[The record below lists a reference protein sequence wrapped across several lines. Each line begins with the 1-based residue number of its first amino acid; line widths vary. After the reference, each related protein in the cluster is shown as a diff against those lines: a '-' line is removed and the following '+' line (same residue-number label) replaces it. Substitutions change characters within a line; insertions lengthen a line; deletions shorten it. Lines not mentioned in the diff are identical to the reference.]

1 MEKTVYA
8 YGWIFMKRDAT
19 GKFVSNWNS
28 ETKQR
33 VSVSL
38 TNTAWRSLDKEAYR
52 RGISRSEV
60 IERFARTLEGE
71 QLFCTQETEG
81 KVATILESIT
91 DAFVAFDRDW
101 RYTYVNRAAAKILH
115 KTPEELLG
123 KHVWNE
129 VFPELVGGI
138 AYRELHRAVAQQVP
152 VSWEE
157 FGEPIECWLEANAYP
172 SPTGVAVYFRDVT
185 DRKQAE
191 AERERLLH
199 QLEIER
205 ARLEAV
211 LRQMPAGV
219 MIADA
224 ASGKLVLA
232 NEQTKQIIGYGYEQ
246 LLELEEYPPIIPSE
260 IFRLDGQ
267 LYAPHEYPLVRSLK
281 TGEVVTN
288 EEIEIH
294 RNDGSR
300 IFINVNSAPILDN
313 QGQIVAA
320 VAIFQDVSERK
331 RVEQALRESESQL
344 RGLFDANLIGIII
357 GDFQGNILEVN
368 EAWLATLGY
377 TREEVLSGEV
387 NFLEITPP
395 EFRHLDEQA
404 MAQMKQVG
412 RHAPFEKEYI
422 RKDGTRVP
430 VLVGTAYLG
439 EPDDLGLGFVID
451 LTERKRLE
459 LELWQREQQFKMLAE
474 NAPDIITRIDAEFRH
489 LYVSPS
495 VERATGIPSEQFVG
509 KTNAELGIAEDIYR
523 VWHDSWRQ
531 VFATGSEQTIEFK
544 FPTSYGIRWYQSRIV
559 PEFAPDG
566 SVETVLGITRDV
578 TDYKQVEQALRDSEE
593 RLRLAVAAAQMFVW
607 DMDLQTNQIV
617 CSTNALD
624 VWGVYKGTGE
634 EFFALIHPDDRQRMM
649 QAAQGAIPGEQSYV
663 QEYRVISPDG
673 VVRWLN
679 SQGRV
684 YLDDTGRGVRM
695 IGVSVDITPRKQIEA
710 ERDRLLKREQTAR
723 RSAETER
730 KRLHDI
736 LMQLP
741 AMIGIVKGADLIYEF
756 ANPTYLQV
764 AGRTSDIIG
773 KSMRELFP
781 ELEGQIY
788 FEALDRVYRTGEPFI
803 GNESPAYWDRNGD
816 GVLEDGFFNYIFA
829 PWRDA
834 EGTIQ
839 GVLIYNMEVT
849 AQVQARQQIESL
861 LAELQEKERQQQFL
875 IELNDAIRAIQDSKE
890 IMWRVVSSAGE
901 HFNVT
906 RCTYG
911 EIDSTQEYVIVDR
924 DYCNGVISIVGRHQ
938 MDSFGPELIAEL
950 KQGKTIVV
958 DDVDRDPRTA
968 GSGTATFD
976 AIQTKSLLCVPLVK
990 EGRFVAL
997 LVLHHVSVRHW
1008 TEEDVVLMERIAQKT
1023 WLAVERSRAEEKL
1036 RESEAHLQ
1044 LAVKIGRMG
1053 TWDWDMQTGAL
1064 LWSEGHFTIL
1074 GLQPNECEPGYEVW
1088 ASRVHPNDLAE
1099 VEAKL
1104 QRAIAQ
1110 KKEYHHEYR
1119 LYRSDGSI
1127 HWVEA
1132 RGQFT
1137 YDSQGNAKHSI
1148 GVVID
1153 ITQRKQAEEAL
1164 RQALQKLNFHV
1175 ENSPM
1180 AVVEW
1185 DREFQIIR
1193 WSAGAERILG
1203 WKAEEIMGKS
1213 LTQIPFVFEE
1223 DLETVAE
1230 VCQRLV
1236 YGEEPHIFSYNR
1248 NYTKD
1253 RNLVHCEW
1261 YNSSLRDESGRMVS
1275 VLSLVL
1281 DVTER
1286 KYAEQEREQLLERE
1300 RISRSQAEAAQRQL
1314 ATIFDTSPVGLA
1326 LLDAE
1331 QRFIAI
1337 NEALAEINGLTREQH
1352 LGYSIPDL
1360 FGQSDPKLVELFH
1373 QIYTTGNP
1381 FISPNFAVNVPGR
1394 SDRRP
1399 GYYNV
1404 YYLPNLNSNNQV
1416 EGVLV
1421 YVVDVTERVILELA
1435 QHFLSEASAVLASS
1449 LDYQTTLERVAQLTV
1464 PELADWCTV
1473 HMIEEDGSIEQIAVA
1488 HIDPAK
1494 LQWAYEIR
1502 DKYPLNPDD
1511 PRGAAFT
1518 LRTGQPDLLADIP
1531 DELLVQAA
1539 RDSEHL
1545 EMLRQVGF
1553 SSVMT
1558 VPLRT
1563 QARILGAI
1571 SFISAESGRR
1581 YTSADLQLAEELA
1594 RRASLAIDNAQL
1606 YRLAQRDR
1614 EKAEAANRIKDEFL
1628 AVLSHELR
1636 SPLNPILGWTKLL
1649 RTGRLDGTKTQQALE
1664 TIERNAKLQAQL
1676 IEDLLDV
1683 SRILQ
1688 GKMTLNVAPVHLA
1701 AMIEAARET
1710 VRLAAEAKH
1719 IQIQTTF
1726 NPISGTVSGDT
1737 NRLQQVVWNL
1747 LSNAVKFTPTGGR
1760 VEVQL
1765 EQVGMY
1771 AQIQVKDTG
1780 KGIKRD
1786 FLPHVFD
1793 YFRQEDGTIT
1803 RQFGG
1808 LGLGLAIVR
1817 HFTELH
1823 GGTVQADSLGQNLGA
1838 TFTIRLPL
1846 NIVEPEPSSDDRHP
1860 ESATDLAGVRVLVVD
1875 DDADMR
1881 ELAAFTLMQSGAQVA
1896 TAASGVQA
1904 LALLNKSVP
1913 DLLLCDIGMPDM
1925 DGYALIRQIRK
1936 WSPEQGGTIPA
1947 IALTAYAGEINQ
1959 QQALAAGFQIHISKP
1974 VEPEELV
1981 KAIARLLRH

>member
-1 MEKTVYA
+1 MYV
-8 YGWIFMKRDAT
+8 YGWLFMKRDGT

-33 VSVSL
+33 VSLSL
-38 TNTAWRSLDKEAYR
+38 TDTAWRSLDREAHK

-60 IERFARTLEGE
+60 IERFARTLESE
-71 QLFCTQETEG
+71 QLLAAQETEG

-91 DAFVAFDRDW
+91 DAFVAFDCDW
-101 RYTYVNRAAAKILH
+101 RYTYVNRAAAQILH

-157 FGEPIECWLEANAYP
+157 FGEPIQCWIEANAYP
-172 SPTGVAVYFRDVT
+172 STAGVAIYFRDVS

-199 QLEIER
+199 ELEIER
-205 ARLEAV
+205 ARFEAV

-224 ASGKLVLA
+224 ASGKLALA
-232 NEQTKQIIGYGYEQ
+232 NEQTKQIVGYGYEQ
-246 LLELEEYPPIIPSE
+246 LLELEEYAPLIPCE
-260 IFRLDGQ
+260 IFRLNGQ

-288 EEIEIH
+288 EQIEIH
-294 RNDGSR
+294 RDDGSR
-300 IFINVNSAPILDN
+300 VFINVNSAPILDN
-313 QGQIVAA
+313 QGQIIAA
-320 VAIFQDVSERK
+320 VVIFK
-331 RVEQALRESESQL
+331 
-344 RGLFDANLIGIII
+344 
-357 GDFQGNILEVN
+357 
-368 EAWLATLGY
+368 
-377 TREEVLSGEV
+377 
-387 NFLEITPP
+387 
-395 EFRHLDEQA
+395 
-404 MAQMKQVG
+404 
-412 RHAPFEKEYI
+412 
-422 RKDGTRVP
+422 
-430 VLVGTAYLG
+430 
-439 EPDDLGLGFVID
+439 
-451 LTERKRLE
+451 
-459 LELWQREQQFKMLAE
+459 
-474 NAPDIITRIDAEFRH
+474 
-489 LYVSPS
+489 
-495 VERATGIPSEQFVG
+495 
-509 KTNAELGIAEDIYR
+509 
-523 VWHDSWRQ
+523 
-531 VFATGSEQTIEFK
+531 
-544 FPTSYGIRWYQSRIV
+544 
-559 PEFAPDG
+559 
-566 SVETVLGITRDV
+566 DV
-578 TDYKQVEQALRDSEE
+578 TDYKQVEQAFRESDE
-593 RLRLAVAAAQMFVW
+593 RLQLALTAAQTVVW
-607 DMDLQTNQIV
+607 DMDLQSNRVV
-617 CSTNALD
+617 CSANALD
-624 VWGVYKGTGE
+624 VWGLYEGTGE
-634 EFFALIHPDDRQRMM
+634 EFVALIHPDDRQQVI
-649 QAAQGAIPGEQSYV
+649 QATAGAMAGEQPYTP
-663 QEYRVISPDG
+663 EYRVICPDG

-679 SQGRV
+679 SQGQV
-684 YLDDTGRGVRM
+684 YRDETGRGVRM
-695 IGVSVDITPRKQIEA
+695 IGVSVDITQRKQMEA
-710 ERDRLLKREQTAR
+710 ERDRLLKREQSAR
-723 RSAETER
+723 LEAETER
-730 KRLHDI
+730 QRLHDI

-741 AMIGIVKGADLIYEF
+741 AMIGIVKGSDLIYEF

-773 KSMRELFP
+773 KSMRDVFP
-781 ELEGQIY
+781 ELKGQIY
-788 FEALDRVYRTGEPFI
+788 FQALDRVYRTGELFI
-803 GNESPAYWDRNGD
+803 GNESPAYWDRNSD
-816 GVLEDGFFNYIFA
+816 GVLQQGFFNCIFA

-834 EGTIQ
+834 EGIIQ
-839 GVLIYNMEVT
+839 GVLIYNIDVT
-849 AQVQARQQIESL
+849 AEVQARQQIESL

-890 IMWRVVSSAGE
+890 IMWRVVHSAGE

-924 DYCNGVISIVGRHQ
+924 DYCNGVISIVGSHH
-938 MDSFGPELIAEL
+938 MDSFGRELIAEL

-968 GSGTATFD
+968 GVGAAAFD
-976 AIQTKSLLCVPLVK
+976 AIQTKSLVCVPLVK

-997 LVLHHVSVRHW
+997 LVLHHVAPRRW
-1008 TEEDVVLMERIAQKT
+1008 TEEDVVQMERIAQKT
-1023 WLAVERSRAEEKL
+1023 WLAVERSRAEEQL

-1044 LAVKIGRMG
+1044 LALKVGRMG
-1053 TWDWDMQTGAL
+1053 TWDWDIQTDAL
-1064 LWSEGHFTIL
+1064 LWSEGHFTVL
-1074 GLQPNECEPGYEVW
+1074 GLQPNECEPSHEVW
-1088 ASRVHPNDLAE
+1088 ASRVHPDDLAE
-1099 VEAKL
+1099 AEAKF
-1104 QRAIAQ
+1104 QQAIAQ

-1119 LYRSDGSI
+1119 LRWSDGSV

-1132 RGQFT
+1132 RGKFT
-1137 YDSQGNAKHSI
+1137 YDVQGNPKHSI
-1148 GVVID
+1148 GVVIN
-1153 ITQRKQAEEAL
+1153 ITERKQAEEAL

-1185 DREFQIIR
+1185 DRDFRVIR
-1193 WSAGAERILG
+1193 WSVGAERILG
-1203 WKAEEIMGKS
+1203 WKAEEILGKS
-1213 LTQIPFVFEE
+1213 LTEIPFVFEE
-1223 DLETVAE
+1223 DLEPVAE

-1253 RNLVHCEW
+1253 RNIVHCEW
-1261 YNSSLRDESGRMVS
+1261 YNSSLRDESGRMIS

-1286 KYAEQEREQLLERE
+1286 KQAEQEREQLLERE
-1300 RISRSQAEAAQRQL
+1300 RLARSQTEAAQRQL
-1314 ATIFDTSPVGLA
+1314 ETIFETSPIGLA
-1326 LLDAE
+1326 LLDE
-1331 QRFIAI
+1331 KQRFIAI
-1337 NEALAEINGLTREQH
+1337 NEALAEINGLSREQH
-1352 LGYSIPDL
+1352 LGHSIPEL
-1360 FGQSDPKLVELFH
+1360 FGQFDPKLVEVFH

-1394 SDRRP
+1394 GDRRP

-1404 YYLPNLNSNNQV
+1404 YYLPTVNSNGQV

-1421 YVVDVTERVILELA
+1421 YVVDVTERVRLELA

-1473 HMIEEDGSIEQIAVA
+1473 HMIEENGAIAQIAVA
-1488 HIDPAK
+1488 HINPAK
-1494 LQWAYEIR
+1494 LEWAYQIR
-1502 DKYPLNPDD
+1502 DKYPINPDD
-1511 PRGAAFT
+1511 PRGAALT
-1518 LRTGQPDLLADIP
+1518 LRTGQPDLVPDIP

-1539 RDSEHL
+1539 RDAEHL
-1545 EMLRQVGF
+1545 EILRQVGF
-1553 SSVMT
+1553 KSVMT

-1563 QARILGAI
+1563 QARILGVI
-1571 SFISAESGRR
+1571 SFIAAESERQ
-1581 YTSADLQLAEELA
+1581 YTPADLQLAEELA

-1606 YRLAQRDR
+1606 YRAAQRDR
-1614 EKAEAANRIKDEFL
+1614 AKAETANRIKDEFL

-1649 RTGRLDGTKTQQALE
+1649 RTGRLDATKTQQALE

-1688 GKMTLNVAPVHLA
+1688 GKMTLNVAPVNLA
-1701 AMIEAARET
+1701 GTIEAALET

-1719 IQIQTTF
+1719 IQIQTIF
-1726 NPISGTVSGDT
+1726 NPVSGTVLGDT

-1747 LSNAVKFTPTGGR
+1747 LSNAVKFTPSGGR
-1760 VEVQL
+1760 IEVRL
-1765 EQVGMY
+1765 EQVGTY

-1780 KGIKRD
+1780 KGISRD
-1786 FLPHVFD
+1786 FLPYVFD
-1793 YFRQEDGTIT
+1793 YFRQEDGTTT

-1846 NIVEPEPSSDDRHP
+1846 NLVEPEPSSDRRHS

-1881 ELAAFTLMQSGAQVA
+1881 ELAAFTLTQSGAEVT

-1904 LALLNKSVP
+1904 LTHLNQSVP
-1913 DLLLCDIGMPDM
+1913 DLLLCDIGMPEM

-1936 WSPEQGGTIPA
+1936 WSPQQGGTIPA

-1959 QQALAAGFQIHISKP
+1959 QQALAAGFGMHISKP

-1981 KAIARLLRH
+1981 KAIARLLRR

>member
-1 MEKTVYA
+1 
-8 YGWIFMKRDAT
+8 MKRDAT
-19 GKFVSNWNS
+19 GKFLSNWNS
-28 ETKQR
+28 ETKER

-38 TNTAWRSLDKEAYR
+38 TNTAWRSLDKEAHR

-71 QLFCTQETEG
+71 QLFPAQETEG

-101 RYTYVNRAAAKILH
+101 RYTYVNGAAAQILH
-115 KTPEELLG
+115 KTPEYLLG

-129 VFPELVGGI
+129 VFPELVGAI
-138 AYRELHRAVAQQVP
+138 PYRELHRAMTEQVP

-157 FGEPIECWLEANAYP
+157 FGESVQRWIEAKAYP
-172 SPTGVAVYFRDVT
+172 STAGVAVYFRDIT
-185 DRKQAE
+185 ERKQAE

-199 QLEIER
+199 ELEIER
-205 ARLEAV
+205 ARFEAV

-219 MIADA
+219 IIADA

-232 NEQTKQIIGYGYEQ
+232 NEQTKQVVGYDYEQ
-246 LLELEEYPPIIPSE
+246 SLEIEEYAPIAPFEAFFGS
-260 IFRLDGQ
+260 DGQ
-267 LYAPHEYPLVRSLK
+267 LYAPHEYPLARSLK

-288 EEIEIH
+288 EEMEIH
-294 RNDGSR
+294 RDDGSR
-300 IFINVNSAPILDN
+300 VFININSAPILDS
-313 QGQIVAA
+313 QGEIVAA
-320 VAIFQDVSERK
+320 VVIFQ
-331 RVEQALRESESQL
+331 
-344 RGLFDANLIGIII
+344 
-357 GDFQGNILEVN
+357 
-368 EAWLATLGY
+368 
-377 TREEVLSGEV
+377 
-387 NFLEITPP
+387 
-395 EFRHLDEQA
+395 
-404 MAQMKQVG
+404 
-412 RHAPFEKEYI
+412 
-422 RKDGTRVP
+422 
-430 VLVGTAYLG
+430 
-439 EPDDLGLGFVID
+439 
-451 LTERKRLE
+451 
-459 LELWQREQQFKMLAE
+459 
-474 NAPDIITRIDAEFRH
+474 
-489 LYVSPS
+489 
-495 VERATGIPSEQFVG
+495 
-509 KTNAELGIAEDIYR
+509 
-523 VWHDSWRQ
+523 
-531 VFATGSEQTIEFK
+531 
-544 FPTSYGIRWYQSRIV
+544 
-559 PEFAPDG
+559 
-566 SVETVLGITRDV
+566 DV
-578 TDYKQVEQALRDSEE
+578 TDYKQVEQALRESEE
-593 RLRLAVAAAQMFVW
+593 RLRLALTAAQMVVW
-607 DMDLQTNQIV
+607 DMDLPTNQVV
-617 CSTNALD
+617 CSANALD
-624 VWGVYKGTGE
+624 VWGFHEGTGE
-634 EFFALIHPDDRQRMM
+634 EFVALIHPDDRQQVL
-649 QAAQGAIPGEQSYV
+649 QATVGAMAGEQPYAP
-663 QEYRVISPDG
+663 EYRVICPDG

-679 SQGRV
+679 SQGQV
-684 YLDDTGRGVRM
+684 YRDETGQGVRM
-695 IGVSVDITPRKQIEA
+695 IGVSVDITERKQIEA

-723 RSAETER
+723 LEAESER
-730 KRLHDI
+730 KRLYEI

-741 AMIGIVKGADLIYEF
+741 AMIGILKSPDLVYEF
-756 ANPTYLQV
+756 ANPSYLQGT
-764 AGRTSDIIG
+764 GRTPNIIG
-773 KSMRELFP
+773 QPMRQVFP
-781 ELEGQIY
+781 EVEGQIY
-788 FEALDRVYRTGEPFI
+788 FDVLEQVYRTGETFI
-803 GNESPAYWDRNGD
+803 REESPTFLDRNGD
-816 GVLEDGFFNYIFA
+816 GVLEEAFFNCIFPA
-829 PWRDA
+829 WRDA

-839 GVLIYNMEVT
+839 GVLIYNMDVT
-849 AQVQARQQIESL
+849 AQVRARQQIEAL
-861 LAELQEKERQQQFL
+861 LAELQHKERQQQFL
-875 IELNDAIRAIQDSKE
+875 IELNDAIRAIQDSKD

-911 EIDSTQEYVIVDR
+911 EIDSTQEYLIVDR
-924 DYCNGVISIVGRHQ
+924 DYCNGVISIVGRHHL
-938 MDSFGPELIAEL
+938 DSFGPELIAEL

-968 GSGTATFD
+968 GSGAATFD

-990 EGRFVAL
+990 DGKFVAL
-997 LVLHHVSVRHW
+997 LVLHHVSGRHW
-1008 TEEDVVLMERIAQKT
+1008 TEENVVLMERIAEKT
-1023 WLAVERSRAEEKL
+1023 WLAVERSRAEEEL

-1044 LAVKIGRMG
+1044 LALKVGRMG
-1053 TWDWDMQTGAL
+1053 TWDWDMQTKARH
-1064 LWSEGHFTIL
+1064 WSEGHFMVL
-1074 GLQPNECEPGYEVW
+1074 GLQPNECEPCYEVW
-1088 ASRVHPNDLAE
+1088 ASRVHPDDLAE
-1099 VEAKL
+1099 ADVKL
-1104 QRAIAQ
+1104 QLAIAE
-1110 KKEYHHEYR
+1110 KKEYHHEHR
-1119 LYRSDGSI
+1119 LRWPDGSI

-1137 YDSQGNAKHSI
+1137 YDSQGNPKHSI

-1185 DREFQIIR
+1185 NRDFQVIR
-1193 WSAGAERILG
+1193 WSASAERILG
-1203 WKAEEIMGKS
+1203 WKAEEILGKS
-1213 LTQIPFVFEE
+1213 LTEIPFVFEE
-1223 DLETVAE
+1223 DLESVTE

-1236 YGEEPHIFSYNR
+1236 YGEEAHIFSYNR

-1253 RNLVHCEW
+1253 RNIVHCEW
-1261 YNSSLRDESGRMVS
+1261 YNSSLRDESGRMIS

-1314 ATIFDTSPVGLA
+1314 ANIFDTSPIGLG
-1326 LLDAE
+1326 LLDE
-1331 QRFIAI
+1331 KQRFISI
-1337 NEALAEINGLTREQH
+1337 NEALAEINGLTHEQH
-1352 LGYSIPDL
+1352 LGHSISEL
-1360 FGQSDPKLVELFH
+1360 FGQFDPHVVEVFH

-1381 FISPNFAVNVPGR
+1381 FTSPNFAVNVPGR

-1404 YYLPNLNSNNQV
+1404 YYLPTVNSNDQV

-1421 YVVDVTERVILELA
+1421 YVVDVTERVRLELA
-1435 QHFLSEASAVLASS
+1435 QRFLSEASTVLASS

-1494 LQWAYEIR
+1494 LEWAYQMR
-1502 DKYPLNPDD
+1502 DKYPMNPDD
-1511 PRGAAFT
+1511 PRGAALT
-1518 LRTGQPDLLADIP
+1518 LRTGQSDLLPEIP

-1539 RDSEHL
+1539 RDSKHL
-1545 EMLRQVGF
+1545 EILRQVGF
-1553 SSVMT
+1553 KSVMT

-1614 EKAEAANRIKDEFL
+1614 AKAEAANRIKDEFL

-1649 RTGRLDGTKTQQALE
+1649 RTGRLDTTKTQQALE

-1688 GKMTLNVAPVHLA
+1688 GKMTLNVAPVNLA

-1719 IQIQTTF
+1719 IPIQTTF
-1726 NPISGTVSGDT
+1726 NPISGTVSGDS

-1760 VEVQL
+1760 IDVQL

-1780 KGIKRD
+1780 KGIKRE

-1808 LGLGLAIVR
+1808 LGLGLALVR

-1860 ESATDLAGVRVLVVD
+1860 ESAADLAGIQVLVVD

-1896 TAASGVQA
+1896 TAASGAQA
-1904 LALLNKSVP
+1904 LTLLNQSLP
-1913 DLLLCDIGMPDM
+1913 DLLLCDIGMPEM

-1936 WSPEQGGTIPA
+1936 WSPQQGGTIPA

-1959 QQALAAGFQIHISKP
+1959 QQALAAGFQIHIPKP

>member
-1 MEKTVYA
+1 
-8 YGWIFMKRDAT
+8 MKRDAT
-19 GKFVSNWNS
+19 GKFVSNWKS

-38 TNTAWRSLDKEAYR
+38 TNTAWRSLGKEAHR

-60 IERFARTLEGE
+60 IENFARTLECE
-71 QLFCTQETEG
+71 HLFPAQETER

-101 RYTYVNRAAAKILH
+101 RYTYVNQAAAKILH

-138 AYRELHRAVAQQVP
+138 AYRELNRAVMEQVP

-157 FGEPIECWLEANAYP
+157 FGEPVQRWLEANAYP
-172 SPTGVAVYFRDVT
+172 SAEGVAVYFRDVT
-185 DRKQAE
+185 
-191 AERERLLH
+191 
-199 QLEIER
+199 
-205 ARLEAV
+205 
-211 LRQMPAGV
+211 
-219 MIADA
+219 
-224 ASGKLVLA
+224 
-232 NEQTKQIIGYGYEQ
+232 
-246 LLELEEYPPIIPSE
+246 
-260 IFRLDGQ
+260 
-267 LYAPHEYPLVRSLK
+267 
-281 TGEVVTN
+281 
-288 EEIEIH
+288 
-294 RNDGSR
+294 
-300 IFINVNSAPILDN
+300 
-313 QGQIVAA
+313 
-320 VAIFQDVSERK
+320 
-331 RVEQALRESESQL
+331 
-344 RGLFDANLIGIII
+344 
-357 GDFQGNILEVN
+357 
-368 EAWLATLGY
+368 
-377 TREEVLSGEV
+377 
-387 NFLEITPP
+387 
-395 EFRHLDEQA
+395 
-404 MAQMKQVG
+404 
-412 RHAPFEKEYI
+412 
-422 RKDGTRVP
+422 
-430 VLVGTAYLG
+430 
-439 EPDDLGLGFVID
+439 
-451 LTERKRLE
+451 ERKRLE
-459 LELWQREQQFKMLAE
+459 LELQQREQQFKMLAE

-495 VERATGIPSEQFVG
+495 VELATGIPSEQFLG
-509 KTNAELGIAEDIYR
+509 KTNAELGIPEDIYR

-578 TDYKQVEQALRDSEE
+578 TDYKQVEQALRESEE
-593 RLRLAVAAAQMFVW
+593 RLQLAVAAAQMFVW
-607 DMDLQTNQIV
+607 DMDLQTNQIL

-624 VWGVYKGTGE
+624 VWGVHKGTGE

-649 QAAQGAIPGEQSYV
+649 QATQGAIAGEQSYV

-679 SQGRV
+679 SQGQV
-684 YLDDTGRGVRM
+684 DLDETGRGVRM
-695 IGVSVDITPRKQIEA
+695 IGVSVDITERKQMEA

-723 RSAETER
+723 LEAETER
-730 KRLHDI
+730 KRLYEI

-741 AMIGIVKGADLIYEF
+741 AMIGILKGPDLVYEF

-764 AGRTSDIIG
+764 AGRSSDMIG
-773 KSMRELFP
+773 KSMRDVFP
-781 ELEGQIY
+781 ELKGQIY
-788 FEALDRVYRTGEPFI
+788 FDAFDRVYRTGEPFI
-803 GNESPAYWDRNGD
+803 GNESVAYWDRNSN
-816 GVLEDGFFNYIFA
+816 GVLEEGFFNCIFA
-829 PWRDA
+829 PWRDT
-834 EGTIQ
+834 EETIQ
-839 GVLIYNMEVT
+839 GVLVYNIEVT
-849 AQVQARQQIESL
+849 AQVRARQQIEKL
-861 LAELQEKERQQQFL
+861 LEELQEKERQQQFL
-875 IELNDAIRAIQDSKE
+875 IELNDAIRAIPDSKE
-890 IMWRVVSSAGE
+890 IMWQVVCGTGE
-901 HFNVT
+901 HFSVT
-906 RCTYG
+906 RCSYG
-911 EIDSTQEYVIVDR
+911 EIDSTQEYVRVDR
-924 DYCNGVISIVGRHQ
+924 DYCNGVISIVGSHH
-938 MDSFGPELIAEL
+938 MDSFGSELIAEL

-958 DDVDRDPRTA
+958 DDVHADPRTA
-968 GSGTATFD
+968 GAGAATFD

-997 LVLHHVSVRHW
+997 LVLHHVSVRRW
-1008 TEEDVVLMERIAQKT
+1008 TKEEVALMERIAEKT
-1023 WLAVERSRAEEKL
+1023 WLAVERSRAEAEL

-1044 LAVKIGRMG
+1044 LALKVGRMG
-1053 TWDWDMQTGAL
+1053 TWEWDIQTDSL
-1064 LWSEGHFTIL
+1064 LWSEGHFTVL

-1088 ASRVHPNDLAE
+1088 ASRVHPDDLAE
-1099 VEAKL
+1099 ADAKFE
-1104 QRAIAQ
+1104 QAIAE

-1119 LYRSDGSI
+1119 LRWSDGSL

-1132 RGQFT
+1132 RGKFT
-1137 YDSQGNAKHSI
+1137 YDVQGNPKHSI

-1153 ITQRKQAEEAL
+1153 ITERKQAEEAL

-1185 DREFQIIR
+1185 NRDFQIIR

-1203 WKAEEIMGKS
+1203 WKAEEILGQS
-1213 LTQIPFVFEE
+1213 LTEIPFVFEE
-1223 DLETVAE
+1223 DLESVTE

-1261 YNSSLRDESGRMVS
+1261 YNSSLRDESGRMIS

-1281 DVTER
+1281 DVTDR
-1286 KYAEQEREQLLERE
+1286 KQAEQEREQLLERE
-1300 RISRSQAEAAQRQL
+1300 RLARSEAETAQRQL
-1314 ATIFDTSPVGLA
+1314 ETIFETSPIGLA
-1326 LLDAE
+1326 LLDE
-1331 QRFIAI
+1331 KQRFIAL

-1352 LGYSIPDL
+1352 LGSSIPEL
-1360 FGQSDPKLVELFH
+1360 FGQIDPELVEVFNH
-1373 QIYTTGNP
+1373 IYATGNP
-1381 FISPNFAVNVPGR
+1381 FISTNFAVKTPGR
-1394 SDRRP
+1394 RDRHP

-1404 YYLPNLNSNNQV
+1404 YYLPTVNSNGQI
-1416 EGVLV
+1416 ERVLV
-1421 YVVDVTERVILELA
+1421 YVVDVTERVHIEDA
-1435 QHFLSEASAVLASS
+1435 QRFLSEASAVLASS

-1473 HMIEEDGSIEQIAVA
+1473 HIVEEDGSIEQIAVA

-1494 LQWAYEIR
+1494 LSWAYQIR

-1511 PRGAAFT
+1511 DRGAAYT
-1518 LRTGQPDLLADIP
+1518 LRTGQSDFVPEIP

-1545 EMLRQVGF
+1545 EILRQVGF
-1553 SSVMT
+1553 QSVMT

-1563 QARILGAI
+1563 QARILGVI

-1594 RRASLAIDNAQL
+1594 RRASLAIDNAHL
-1606 YRLAQRDR
+1606 YRQAQRDR
-1614 EKAEAANRIKDEFL
+1614 AKAEAANRIKDEFL

-1649 RTGRLDGTKTQQALE
+1649 RTGRLDTTKTQQALE

-1688 GKMTLNVAPVHLA
+1688 GKMTLNVAPVNLA

-1726 NPISGTVSGDT
+1726 NPISGTVSGDA

-1765 EQVGMY
+1765 AQVGMY

-1780 KGIKRD
+1780 KGIRRD

-1793 YFRQEDGTIT
+1793 YFRQEDGTTT

-1846 NIVEPEPSSDDRHP
+1846 NILEAEPSCDDKHP
-1860 ESATDLAGVRVLVVD
+1860 ESATDLAGVQVLVVD

-1881 ELAAFTLMQSGAQVA
+1881 ELAAFTLMQSGAQVT

-1904 LALLNKSVP
+1904 LTLLNQSVP
-1913 DLLLCDIGMPDM
+1913 DLLLCDIGMPEM

-1936 WSPEQGGTIPA
+1936 WSPQQGGTIPA
-1947 IALTAYAGEINQ
+1947 IALTAYAGEIDQ

-1974 VEPEELV
+1974 VEPDELV
-1981 KAIARLLRH
+1981 KAIDRLLRH

>member
-1 MEKTVYA
+1 
-8 YGWIFMKRDAT
+8 MKRDAT
-19 GKFVSNWNS
+19 GKFLSNWNS
-28 ETKQR
+28 EMKQR

-38 TNTAWRSLDKEAYR
+38 TNTAWRSLDKEAHR

-71 QLFCTQETEG
+71 QLFPAQETEG

-115 KTPEELLG
+115 KTPEELVG

-138 AYRELHRAVAQQVP
+138 AYRELHRAAIEQVP

-157 FGEPIECWLEANAYP
+157 FGEPVQRWLEANAYP
-172 SPTGVAVYFRDVT
+172 SAEGVAVYFRDVS

-199 QLEIER
+199 ELEIER
-205 ARLEAV
+205 AQFEAV

-232 NEQTKQIIGYGYEQ
+232 NEQTKQIVGYGYEQ
-246 LLELEEYPPIIPSE
+246 LLAVEDYAPLIPNE
-260 IFRLDGQ
+260 IFHLDGH
-267 LYAPHEYPLVRSLK
+267 LYAPQEYPLVRSLK

-320 VAIFQDVSERK
+320 VVVFQDVSERQ
-331 RVEQALRESESQL
+331 RIEQALRESESRL
-344 RGLFDANLIGIII
+344 RGLLEANLIGIII

-368 EAWLATLGY
+368 DAWLATLGY

-387 NFLEITPP
+387 NFLEITPL

-404 MAQMKQVG
+404 KAQMKQVG

-422 RKDGTRVP
+422 RKDGRRVP
-430 VLVGTAYLG
+430 VLIGTAYLG
-439 EPDDLGLGFVID
+439 GAKNLGVGFLID

-459 LELWQREQQFKMLAE
+459 LELQQREEQFKMVAE
-474 NAPDIITRIDAEFRH
+474 NAPDIITRIDSEFRH

-495 VERATGIPSEQFVG
+495 VEKATGIPADRFIG
-509 KTNAELGIAEDIYR
+509 KTNAELGMPEDNYR
-523 VWHDSWRQ
+523 VWQESLQQ
-531 VFATGSEQTIEFK
+531 VFETGSEQAIEFN
-544 FPTSYGIRWYQSRIV
+544 FPTSYGIRWYQSHIV

-578 TDYKQVEQALRDSEE
+578 TDYKQVEQALRESEE
-593 RLRLAVAAAQMFVW
+593 RLRLSLTAAQMFVW
-607 DMDLQTNQIV
+607 DMDLQSNRVV
-617 CSTNALD
+617 CSANALD
-624 VWGVYKGTGE
+624 VWGLYEGTGE
-634 EFFALIHPDDRQRMM
+634 EFVALIHPDDRQQVL
-649 QAAQGAIPGEQSYV
+649 QATVGALAGEQPYAP
-663 QEYRVISPDG
+663 EYRVICPDG

-679 SQGRV
+679 SQGQV
-684 YLDDTGRGVRM
+684 YRDETGQGVRM
-695 IGVSVDITPRKQIEA
+695 IGVSVDITERKLIEA

-723 RSAETER
+723 LEAETER

-741 AMIGIVKGADLIYEF
+741 AMIAIVKGADLVYEF
-756 ANPTYLQV
+756 ANPSYLQGT
-764 AGRTSDIIG
+764 GRTPGIIG
-773 KSMRELFP
+773 KSIRDVFP
-781 ELEGQIY
+781 EIEGQIY
-788 FEALDRVYRTGEPFI
+788 FEALEQVYRTGETFI
-803 GNESPAYWDRNGD
+803 REESPTYWDRNGD
-816 GVLEDGFFNYIFA
+816 GVLEEAFFHCIFA
-829 PWRDA
+829 ACRDA

-839 GVLIYNMEVT
+839 GVLIYNIEVT
-849 AQVQARQQIESL
+849 AQVRARQQIEEL
-861 LAELQEKERQQQFL
+861 LAELQHKERQQQFL
-875 IELNDAIRAIQDSKE
+875 IELNEAIRAIQDPKE
-890 IMWRVVSSAGE
+890 IMWQVVCSTGQ
-901 HFNVT
+901 HFQVT

-911 EIDSTQEYVIVDR
+911 EIDPTQEYVIVDR
-924 DYCNGVISIVGRHQ
+924 DYCNGVISIVGSHH

-968 GSGTATFD
+968 GAGTATFD

-997 LVLHHVSVRHW
+997 LVLHHASVRHW
-1008 TEEDVVLMERIAQKT
+1008 TEEEVVLMERIAQKT
-1023 WLAVERSRAEEKL
+1023 WLAVERSRAEEQL

-1053 TWDWDMQTGAL
+1053 TWDWDMQTNAL
-1064 LWSEGHFTIL
+1064 HWSEGHFTIL
-1074 GLQPNECEPGYEVW
+1074 GLKPNECEPAYKVW
-1088 ASRVHPNDLAE
+1088 ASRVHPDDLAE
-1099 VEAKL
+1099 AEAKL
-1104 QRAIAQ
+1104 QQGIAD

-1119 LYRSDGSI
+1119 LRWPDGSI

-1137 YDSQGNAKHSI
+1137 YDALEHPKHSI

-1153 ITQRKQAEEAL
+1153 ITQRKQAE
-1164 RQALQKLNFHV
+1164 
-1175 ENSPM
+1175 
-1180 AVVEW
+1180 
-1185 DREFQIIR
+1185 
-1193 WSAGAERILG
+1193 
-1203 WKAEEIMGKS
+1203 
-1213 LTQIPFVFEE
+1213 
-1223 DLETVAE
+1223 
-1230 VCQRLV
+1230 
-1236 YGEEPHIFSYNR
+1236 
-1248 NYTKD
+1248 
-1253 RNLVHCEW
+1253 
-1261 YNSSLRDESGRMVS
+1261 
-1275 VLSLVL
+1275 
-1281 DVTER
+1281 
-1286 KYAEQEREQLLERE
+1286 QEREQLLDRE
-1300 RISRSQAEAAQRQL
+1300 RIARSEAEAAQHQL
-1314 ATIFDTSPVGLA
+1314 ATIFNTSPIGLA
-1326 LLDAE
+1326 LLDAQ

-1352 LGYSIPDL
+1352 LGHSISEL
-1360 FGQSDPKLVELFH
+1360 FGQSDPKLVEVFH
-1373 QIYTTGNP
+1373 HIYTTGNP

-1404 YYLPNLNSNNQV
+1404 YYLPTVNSNAQV

-1421 YVVDVTERVILELA
+1421 YVVDVTERVRLELA
-1435 QHFLSEASAVLASS
+1435 QRFLSEASAVLASS

-1464 PELADWCTV
+1464 PKLADWCTV
-1473 HMIEEDGSIEQIAVA
+1473 HMIEEDGAIEQIAVA
-1488 HIDPAK
+1488 HINPAK
-1494 LQWAYEIR
+1494 LEWAYQMR

-1511 PRGAAFT
+1511 PRGAALT
-1518 LRTGQPDLLADIP
+1518 LRTGESDLVPEIP

-1539 RDSEHL
+1539 RDPEHL
-1545 EMLRQVGF
+1545 EILRQVGF
-1553 SSVMT
+1553 KSVMT

-1563 QARILGAI
+1563 QARILGVI
-1571 SFISAESGRR
+1571 SFISAESKRH
-1581 YTSADLQLAEELA
+1581 YTPTDLEQAEELA

-1606 YRLAQRDR
+1606 YRAAQRDR
-1614 EKAEAANRIKDEFL
+1614 TKAEAANRIKDEFL

-1649 RTGRLDGTKTQQALE
+1649 RGGRLDATKTQQALE

-1688 GKMTLNVAPVHLA
+1688 GKMTLNVAPVNLA
-1701 AMIEAARET
+1701 AMIEAALET

-1726 NPISGTVSGDT
+1726 NPISGTVSGDS

-1760 VEVQL
+1760 IDVQL

-1846 NIVEPEPSSDDRHP
+1846 NIVEPEPSSDDRHS
-1860 ESATDLAGVRVLVVD
+1860 ESAADLAGVRVLVVD

-1904 LALLNKSVP
+1904 LALLNQSVP
-1913 DLLLCDIGMPDM
+1913 DLLLCDIGMPEM

-1936 WSPEQGGTIPA
+1936 WSPQQGGTIPA

-1959 QQALAAGFQIHISKP
+1959 QQALAAGFQMHISKP

>member
-1 MEKTVYA
+1 
-8 YGWIFMKRDAT
+8 MKRDAI

-38 TNTAWRSLDKEAYR
+38 TNTAWRALDKEAHR

-71 QLFCTQETEG
+71 QLLVAQETEG
-81 KVATILESIT
+81 KVETILESIT
-91 DAFVAFDRDW
+91 DAFVAFDHDW
-101 RYTYVNRAAAKILH
+101 RYTYVNQAAAKILH

-129 VFPELVGGI
+129 VFPELVNGI

-157 FGEPIECWLEANAYP
+157 FAEPVQCWLEANAYP
-172 SPTGVAVYFRDVT
+172 SAEGVAVYFRDIT
-185 DRKQAE
+185 ERKQAE

-199 QLEIER
+199 ELEIER
-205 ARLEAV
+205 ARFEAV

-232 NEQTKQIIGYGYEQ
+232 NEQTKQLVGYGYEQ
-246 LLELEEYPPIIPSE
+246 LLELEEYTPILPCE

-294 RNDGSR
+294 RDDGNR
-300 IFINVNSAPILDN
+300 LFINVNSAPILDN

-320 VAIFQDVSERK
+320 VVIFQDVSERK
-331 RVEQALRESESQL
+331 LVEQALRESESRL
-344 RGLFDANLIGIII
+344 RSLFDANLIGIII
-357 GDFQGNILEVN
+357 GNFQGNILEVN
-368 EAWLATLGY
+368 DAWLATLGY
-377 TREEVLSGEV
+377 TREEVLLGEV

-395 EFRHLDEQA
+395 EFRHLDQQA

-422 RKDGTRVP
+422 RKDGSRVP
-430 VLVGTAYLG
+430 VLIGTAYLG
-439 EPDDLGLGFVID
+439 GPNDLGVGFLID

-459 LELWQREQQFKMLAE
+459 SELRQREQQFKMVAE
-474 NAPDIITRIDAEFRH
+474 NSPDIISRVDAEFRH
-489 LYVSPS
+489 IYVSPS
-495 VERATGIPSEQFVG
+495 VELATGIPSEQFVG
-509 KTNAELGIAEDIYR
+509 KTNVELGMPEDLYR
-523 VWHDSWRQ
+523 FWHDSLRQ
-531 VFATGSEQTIEFK
+531 VFATGQEQTIEFK
-544 FPTSYGIRWYQSRIV
+544 FPSLNGIRWYQALIV
-559 PEFAPDG
+559 PELTSYG
-566 SVETVLGITRDV
+566 CVETVLSIARDV
-578 TDYKQVEQALRDSEE
+578 TDYKQVEQALRESEE
-593 RLRLAVAAAQMFVW
+593 RLRLALTAAQMVVW
-607 DMDLQTNQIV
+607 DMDLPTNRVV
-617 CSTNALD
+617 CSANALE
-624 VWGVYKGTGE
+624 VWGLQEGTGE
-634 EFFALIHPDDRQRMM
+634 DFFALIHPDDRQRVM
-649 QAAQGAIPGEQSYV
+649 QAATGAIAGEQSYV
-663 QEYRVISPDG
+663 QEYRVICPDG
-673 VVRWLN
+673 VVRWIN

-684 YLDDTGRGVRM
+684 YLDETGQGVR
-695 IGVSVDITPRKQIEA
+695 IVGVSVDITQRKQIEA

-723 RSAETER
+723 LEAETER
-730 KRLHDI
+730 KRLHEI

-741 AMIGIVKGADLIYEF
+741 AMIGIVKGADLVYEF
-756 ANPTYLQV
+756 ANPTYLQGT
-764 AGRTSDIIG
+764 GRTPDMIG
-773 KSMRELFP
+773 KSIRDVFP
-781 ELEGQIY
+781 QIEGQIY
-788 FEALDRVYRTGEPFI
+788 FDVLERVYRTGETFI
-803 GNESPAYWDRNGD
+803 RNESPAYWDRNGD
-816 GVLEDGFFNYIFA
+816 GVLEEGFFNCICPA
-829 PWRDA
+829 WRDA

-839 GVLIYNMEVT
+839 GVLIYNIEVT
-849 AQVQARQQIESL
+849 AQVRARQQIEQL
-861 LAELQEKERQQQFL
+861 LKNLQQKEEIQQFL
-875 IELNDAIRAIQDSKE
+875 LELNEAIRAIQDPKE
-890 IMWRVVSSAGE
+890 IMWQVVCGTGQ
-901 HFNVT
+901 HFQVT

-911 EIDSTQEYVIVDR
+911 EIDSTQEYVIVER
-924 DYCNGVISIVGRHQ
+924 DFCNGVISVVGKHHL
-938 MDSFGPELIAEL
+938 DSFGPEIIAEL
-950 KQGKTIVV
+950 KQGRTIVV
-958 DDVDRDPRTA
+958 DDVDSDPRTA
-968 GSGTATFD
+968 GVGAAAFD

-997 LVLHHVSVRHW
+997 LVLHHVCVRHW
-1008 TEEDVVLMERIAQKT
+1008 TEEDVAVMERIAEKT
-1023 WLAVERSRAEEKL
+1023 WLAVERSRAEEEL

-1053 TWDWDMQTGAL
+1053 TWDWDMQTDAL
-1064 LWSEGHFTIL
+1064 LWSEGHFMVV

-1088 ASRVHPNDLAE
+1088 ASRVHRDDLAE

-1104 QRAIAQ
+1104 QRAIAE

-1119 LYRSDGSI
+1119 LCWSDGSI

-1137 YDSQGNAKHSI
+1137 YDSQGNPKHSI

-1153 ITQRKQAEEAL
+1153 ITERKQ
-1164 RQALQKLNFHV
+1164 
-1175 ENSPM
+1175 
-1180 AVVEW
+1180 
-1185 DREFQIIR
+1185 
-1193 WSAGAERILG
+1193 
-1203 WKAEEIMGKS
+1203 
-1213 LTQIPFVFEE
+1213 
-1223 DLETVAE
+1223 
-1230 VCQRLV
+1230 
-1236 YGEEPHIFSYNR
+1236 
-1248 NYTKD
+1248 
-1253 RNLVHCEW
+1253 
-1261 YNSSLRDESGRMVS
+1261 
-1275 VLSLVL
+1275 
-1281 DVTER
+1281 
-1286 KYAEQEREQLLERE
+1286 AEQEREQLLERE
-1300 RISRSQAEAAQRQL
+1300 RIARSHAEAAQRQL
-1314 ATIFDTSPVGLA
+1314 ETIFETSPIGLA
-1326 LLDAE
+1326 LLDSE

-1360 FGQSDPKLVELFH
+1360 FGQSDPKLVEVFH
-1373 QIYTTGNP
+1373 QIYATGNP

-1404 YYLPNLNSNNQV
+1404 YYLPTVNSNGQV

-1421 YVVDVTERVILELA
+1421 YVVDVTERVRLELA
-1435 QHFLSEASAVLASS
+1435 QRFLSEASAVLASS
-1449 LDYQTTLERVAQLTV
+1449 LDFQTTLERVAQLTV

-1473 HMIEEDGSIEQIAVA
+1473 HMIEEDGEIEQIAVA
-1488 HIDPAK
+1488 HIEPAK
-1494 LQWAYEIR
+1494 LEWAYQIR
-1502 DKYPLNPDD
+1502 DKYPLNLND

-1518 LRTGQPDLLADIP
+1518 LRTGQPDLVPEIP
-1531 DELLVQAA
+1531 DELLVLSA
-1539 RDSEHL
+1539 RDPEHL
-1545 EMLRQVGF
+1545 EILRQVGF

-1563 QARILGAI
+1563 QARILGVI
-1571 SFISAESGRR
+1571 SFIGAESGRR

-1606 YRLAQRDR
+1606 YRQAQRDR
-1614 EKAEAANRIKDEFL
+1614 TKAEAANRIKDEFL

-1649 RTGRLDGTKTQQALE
+1649 RTGRLDATKTQQALE

-1701 AMIEAARET
+1701 ATIEAALET
-1710 VRLAAEAKH
+1710 VQLAAEAKH
-1719 IQIQTTF
+1719 IQIHTTF
-1726 NPISGTVSGDT
+1726 NPISKTVSGDT

-1747 LSNAVKFTPTGGR
+1747 LSNAVKFTPAGGR
-1760 VEVQL
+1760 IEVQL
-1765 EQVGMY
+1765 EQVATY

-1780 KGIKRD
+1780 RGINPD
-1786 FLPHVFD
+1786 FLPYVFD
-1793 YFRQEDGTIT
+1793 YFRQEDGTTT

-1817 HFTELH
+1817 HLTELH
-1823 GGTVQADSLGQNLGA
+1823 GGTVHADSLGQNLGA
-1838 TFTIRLPL
+1838 TFIIRLPL
-1846 NIVEPEPSSDDRHP
+1846 NIVEPEPSCDDRHP
-1860 ESATDLAGVRVLVVD
+1860 ESATDLAGIQVLVVD

-1881 ELAAFTLMQSGAQVA
+1881 ELAAFTLTQSGAQVA
-1896 TAASGVQA
+1896 TAASAAQA
-1904 LALLNKSVP
+1904 LTLLNQSIP
-1913 DLLLCDIGMPDM
+1913 DLLLCDIGMPEM
-1925 DGYALIRQIRK
+1925 DGYSLIRQIRK

-1959 QQALAAGFQIHISKP
+1959 QQALAAGFGMHISKP

-1981 KAIARLLRH
+1981 KAIARLLRSAS

>member
-1 MEKTVYA
+1 
-8 YGWIFMKRDAT
+8 MKRDAT

-38 TNTAWRSLDKEAYR
+38 TNTAWRSLDKEAHR

-71 QLFCTQETEG
+71 QLFSAQGTER

-138 AYRELHRAVAQQVP
+138 ADRELHRAVMEQVP

-157 FGEPIECWLEANAYP
+157 FGEPVQRWLEANAYP
-172 SPTGVAVYFRDVT
+172 SAEGVAVYFRDVT

-199 QLEIER
+199 ELEIER
-205 ARLEAV
+205 ARFEAV

-232 NEQTKQIIGYGYEQ
+232 NEQTKQIVGYGYEQ
-246 LLELEEYPPIIPSE
+246 LLEIEDYAPIIPSE
-260 IFRLDGQ
+260 IFHLDGQ
-267 LYAPHEYPLVRSLK
+267 LYSPHEYPLVRSLK

-300 IFINVNSAPILDN
+300 IFINVNSAPILDK

-320 VAIFQDVSERK
+320 VAIFQDVSEQQAALRERQ
-331 RVEQALRESESQL
+331 RVEQALRESESRL
-344 RGLFDANLIGIII
+344 RGLLEANLIGIII

-368 EAWLATLGY
+368 DAWLATLGY
-377 TREEVLSGEV
+377 TREEVLSPEV

-422 RKDGTRVP
+422 RKDGHRVP
-430 VLVGTAYLG
+430 VLIGTAYLG
-439 EPDDLGLGFVID
+439 GPNNLGVGFLID

-459 LELWQREQQFKMLAE
+459 SELQQREQQFKMVAE
-474 NAPDIITRIDAEFRH
+474 NAPDIISRIDAEFRH

-495 VERATGIPSEQFVG
+495 IELATGIPSEQFLG
-509 KTNAELGIAEDIYR
+509 KTDAELGMPEEIYG
-523 VWHDSWRQ
+523 VWYDSWRQ

-578 TDYKQVEQALRDSEE
+578 TDYKQVEQALRESEE
-593 RLRLAVAAAQMFVW
+593 RLRLALTAAQMVVW
-607 DMDLQTNQIV
+607 DMDLQSNRVV
-617 CSTNALD
+617 CSANALQ
-624 VWGVYKGTGE
+624 VWGLHEGTGE
-634 EFFALIHPDDRQRMM
+634 EFVALIHPDDRQQVF
-649 QAAQGAIPGEQSYV
+649 QATVGALAGEQPYAP
-663 QEYRVISPDG
+663 EYRVICPDG

-679 SQGRV
+679 SQGQV
-684 YLDDTGRGVRM
+684 YRDETGQGVRM
-695 IGVSVDITPRKQIEA
+695 IGVSVDITERKLIEA

-723 RSAETER
+723 LEAESER
-730 KRLHDI
+730 KRLYDI
-736 LMQLP
+736 LMQFP
-741 AMIGIVKGADLIYEF
+741 AMIGIVKGSDLVYEF
-756 ANPTYLQV
+756 ANPSYLQGT
-764 AGRTSDIIG
+764 GRTLDIIG
-773 KSMRELFP
+773 QPLQQVFP

-788 FEALDRVYRTGEPFI
+788 FDVLEQVYRTGETFI
-803 GNESPAYWDRNGD
+803 REESPTYWDRNGD
-816 GVLEDGFFNYIFA
+816 GVLEEAFFNCIFPA
-829 PWRDA
+829 WRDA

-839 GVLIYNMEVT
+839 GVLIYNNEVT
-849 AQVQARQQIESL
+849 AQVRARQQIEEL
-861 LAELQEKERQQQFL
+861 LAELQHKERQQQFL
-875 IELNDAIRAIQDSKE
+875 IELNDAIRAIQDPKE
-890 IMWRVVSSAGE
+890 IMWQVVCATGQ
-901 HFNVT
+901 HFQVT

-924 DYCNGVISIVGRHQ
+924 DYCNGVISIVGSHH
-938 MDSFGPELIAEL
+938 MDSFGRELIAEL

-968 GSGTATFD
+968 GSGAATFD
-976 AIQTKSLLCVPLVK
+976 AIQTKSLVCVPLVK
-990 EGRFVAL
+990 EGRFVAV

-1008 TEEDVVLMERIAQKT
+1008 TEEDLVLMERIAQKT
-1023 WLAVERSRAEEKL
+1023 WLAVERERAEEEL

-1053 TWDWDMQTGAL
+1053 TWDWDMQTNAL
-1064 LWSEGHFTIL
+1064 HWSEGHFTIL
-1074 GLQPNECEPGYEVW
+1074 GLKPNECEPDYKVW
-1088 ASRVHPNDLAE
+1088 ASRVHPDDLAE
-1099 VEAKL
+1099 AEAKL
-1104 QRAIAQ
+1104 QQAIAH

-1119 LYRSDGSI
+1119 LRWSDGSI

-1137 YDSQGNAKHSI
+1137 YDAQEHPKRSI
-1148 GVVID
+1148 GVVLN
-1153 ITQRKQAEEAL
+1153 ITQRKQ
-1164 RQALQKLNFHV
+1164 
-1175 ENSPM
+1175 
-1180 AVVEW
+1180 
-1185 DREFQIIR
+1185 
-1193 WSAGAERILG
+1193 
-1203 WKAEEIMGKS
+1203 
-1213 LTQIPFVFEE
+1213 
-1223 DLETVAE
+1223 
-1230 VCQRLV
+1230 
-1236 YGEEPHIFSYNR
+1236 
-1248 NYTKD
+1248 
-1253 RNLVHCEW
+1253 
-1261 YNSSLRDESGRMVS
+1261 
-1275 VLSLVL
+1275 
-1281 DVTER
+1281 
-1286 KYAEQEREQLLERE
+1286 AEQEREQLLERE
-1300 RISRSQAEAAQRQL
+1300 RIARSEAEVAQHQL
-1314 ATIFDTSPVGLA
+1314 ATIFETSPIGLA
-1326 LLDAE
+1326 LLDAQ

-1337 NEALAEINGLTREQH
+1337 NEALAEINGLTQEQH
-1352 LGYSIPDL
+1352 LGHSIPEL
-1360 FGQSDPKLVELFH
+1360 FGQFDPKLVEVFH

-1404 YYLPNLNSNNQV
+1404 YYLPTVNSNAQV

-1421 YVVDVTERVILELA
+1421 YVVDVTERVRLELA
-1435 QHFLSEASAVLASS
+1435 QRFLSEASAVLASS

-1473 HMIEEDGSIEQIAVA
+1473 HIIEQDGAIEQIAVA

-1494 LQWAYEIR
+1494 LEWAYQIR

-1511 PRGAAFT
+1511 PRGAAYT
-1518 LRTGQPDLLADIP
+1518 LRTGQSDLLPDIP
-1531 DELLVQAA
+1531 DELLVLSA
-1539 RDSEHL
+1539 RDAEHL
-1545 EMLRQVGF
+1545 EILRQVGF
-1553 SSVMT
+1553 RSVMT

-1563 QARILGAI
+1563 QARILGVI
-1571 SFISAESGRR
+1571 SFISAESERQ
-1581 YTSADLQLAEELA
+1581 YTSADLQQAEELA

-1606 YRLAQRDR
+1606 YRVAQRDR
-1614 EKAEAANRIKDEFL
+1614 AKAETANRIKDEFL

-1649 RTGRLDGTKTQQALE
+1649 RTGRLNATKTQQALE

-1688 GKMTLNVAPVHLA
+1688 GKMTLNVAPVNLA
-1701 AMIEAARET
+1701 AT
-1710 VRLAAEAKH
+1710 
-1719 IQIQTTF
+1719 
-1726 NPISGTVSGDT
+1726 
-1737 NRLQQVVWNL
+1737 
-1747 LSNAVKFTPTGGR
+1747 
-1760 VEVQL
+1760 
-1765 EQVGMY
+1765 
-1771 AQIQVKDTG
+1771 
-1780 KGIKRD
+1780 
-1786 FLPHVFD
+1786 
-1793 YFRQEDGTIT
+1793 
-1803 RQFGG
+1803 
-1808 LGLGLAIVR
+1808 
-1817 HFTELH
+1817 
-1823 GGTVQADSLGQNLGA
+1823 
-1838 TFTIRLPL
+1838 
-1846 NIVEPEPSSDDRHP
+1846 
-1860 ESATDLAGVRVLVVD
+1860 
-1875 DDADMR
+1875 
-1881 ELAAFTLMQSGAQVA
+1881 
-1896 TAASGVQA
+1896 
-1904 LALLNKSVP
+1904 
-1913 DLLLCDIGMPDM
+1913 
-1925 DGYALIRQIRK
+1925 
-1936 WSPEQGGTIPA
+1936 
-1947 IALTAYAGEINQ
+1947 
-1959 QQALAAGFQIHISKP
+1959 
-1974 VEPEELV
+1974 
-1981 KAIARLLRH
+1981 

>member
-1 MEKTVYA
+1 
-8 YGWIFMKRDAT
+8 MKRDAT

-38 TNTAWRSLDKEAYR
+38 TNTAWRSLDKEAHR

-60 IERFARTLEGE
+60 IEHFARSLESE
-71 QLFCTQETEG
+71 ELFCVQETEG

-138 AYRELHRAVAQQVP
+138 AYRELHRAAIEQVP

-157 FGEPIECWLEANAYP
+157 FGEPVQRWLEANAYP
-172 SPTGVAVYFRDVT
+172 SAEGVAVYFRDVS

-199 QLEIER
+199 ELEIER
-205 ARLEAV
+205 AQFEAV

-232 NEQTKQIIGYGYEQ
+232 NEQTKQIVGYGYEQ
-246 LLELEEYPPIIPSE
+246 LLAVEEYAPIIPSE
-260 IFRLDGQ
+260 IFHLDGQ
-267 LYAPHEYPLVRSLK
+267 LYSAHEYPLVRSLK

-288 EEIEIH
+288 EEIAIH
-294 RNDGSR
+294 RDDGNC
-300 IFINVNSAPILDN
+300 IFVNVNSAPILDN

-320 VAIFQDVSERK
+320 VVVFQDVSERK
-331 RVEQALRESESQL
+331 HVEQALRESESQL

-395 EFRHLDEQA
+395 EFRHLDEEA

-439 EPDDLGLGFVID
+439 QPDDLGLGFVID

-459 LELWQREQQFKMLAE
+459 RQLWQREQQFKMVAE
-474 NAPDIITRIDAEFRH
+474 NAPDIISRIDAEFRH
-489 LYVSPS
+489 IYVSPS
-495 VERATGIPSEQFVG
+495 IELATGIPSEQFVG
-509 KTNAELGIAEDIYR
+509 KTNAELGMPEDIYR

-578 TDYKQVEQALRDSEE
+578 TDYKQVEQSLRESEE
-593 RLRLAVAAAQMFVW
+593 RLRLALRAAQMVVW
-607 DMDLQTNQIV
+607 DMDLKTNRVV
-617 CSTNALD
+617 CSANALD
-624 VWGVYKGTGE
+624 VWGLHEGTGE
-634 EFFALIHPDDRQRMM
+634 EFFALIHPDDRQ
-649 QAAQGAIPGEQSYV
+649 QVLQTAAGAMAGEQPYAP
-663 QEYRVISPDG
+663 EYRVISPDG
-673 VVRWLN
+673 VVRWIN

-684 YLDDTGRGVRM
+684 YLDETGQGVRM
-695 IGVSVDITPRKQIEA
+695 IGVSVDITERKQIEA
-710 ERDRLLKREQTAR
+710 ERDRLLKREQSAR
-723 RSAETER
+723 LEAETER

-741 AMIGIVKGADLIYEF
+741 AMIAIVKGADLVYEF
-756 ANPTYLQV
+756 ANPTYLQGT
-764 AGRTSDIIG
+764 GRTPGIIG
-773 KSMRELFP
+773 KSIRDVFP
-781 ELEGQIY
+781 EIEGQIY
-788 FEALDRVYRTGEPFI
+788 FEAFEQVHRTGETFI
-803 GNESPAYWDRNGD
+803 REESPTYWDRNGD
-816 GVLEDGFFNYIFA
+816 GVLEEAFFNCIFA
-829 PWRDA
+829 AWRDA

-839 GVLIYNMEVT
+839 GVLIYNIEVT
-849 AQVQARQQIESL
+849 AQVRARQQIEQL
-861 LAELQEKERQQQFL
+861 LKNLQQKEEIQQFL
-875 IELNDAIRAIQDSKE
+875 IELNDAIRAIQDPKE
-890 IMWRVVSSAGE
+890 IMWKVVCSTGQ
-901 HFNVT
+901 HFQVT

-924 DYCNGVISIVGRHQ
+924 DYCNGVISIVGSHP

-958 DDVDRDPRTA
+958 DDVDADPRTA
-968 GSGTATFD
+968 GVGAAAFD

-990 EGRFVAL
+990 EGRFVAV

-1023 WLAVERSRAEEKL
+1023 WLAVERSRSEEEL

-1044 LAVKIGRMG
+1044 LALKVGRMG
-1053 TWDWDMQTGAL
+1053 TWDWDMQTDAL

-1074 GLQPNECEPGYEVW
+1074 GLKPNECEPGYKVW
-1088 ASRVHPNDLAE
+1088 ASRVHPDDLAE
-1099 VEAKL
+1099 AEAKL
-1104 QRAIAQ
+1104 QQAIAD

-1119 LYRSDGSI
+1119 LRWSDGSI

-1132 RGQFT
+1132 RGQLT
-1137 YDSQGNAKHSI
+1137 YDSQGNPKHSI
-1148 GVVID
+1148 GAVID
-1153 ITQRKQAEEAL
+1153 ITERKQ
-1164 RQALQKLNFHV
+1164 
-1175 ENSPM
+1175 
-1180 AVVEW
+1180 
-1185 DREFQIIR
+1185 
-1193 WSAGAERILG
+1193 
-1203 WKAEEIMGKS
+1203 
-1213 LTQIPFVFEE
+1213 
-1223 DLETVAE
+1223 
-1230 VCQRLV
+1230 
-1236 YGEEPHIFSYNR
+1236 
-1248 NYTKD
+1248 
-1253 RNLVHCEW
+1253 
-1261 YNSSLRDESGRMVS
+1261 
-1275 VLSLVL
+1275 
-1281 DVTER
+1281 
-1286 KYAEQEREQLLERE
+1286 AEQEREQLLERE
-1300 RISRSQAEAAQRQL
+1300 RIARSEAEAAQHQL
-1314 ATIFDTSPVGLA
+1314 ATIFNTSPIGLA
-1326 LLDAE
+1326 LLDAQ

-1352 LGYSIPDL
+1352 LGQSIAEL
-1360 FGQSDPKLVELFH
+1360 FGQSDPQLVEVFD
-1373 QIYTTGNP
+1373 QIYATGNP

-1404 YYLPNLNSNNQV
+1404 YYLPTVNSNAQV

-1421 YVVDVTERVILELA
+1421 YVVDVTERVRLELA

-1473 HMIEEDGSIEQIAVA
+1473 HMIEEDGGIEQIAVA

-1494 LQWAYEIR
+1494 LEWAYQIR
-1502 DKYPLNPDD
+1502 DKYPINPDD

-1518 LRTGQPDLLADIP
+1518 LRTGESDLVPEIP

-1539 RDSEHL
+1539 RDPEHL
-1545 EMLRQVGF
+1545 EILRQVGF
-1553 SSVMT
+1553 TSVMT

-1563 QARILGAI
+1563 QARILGVI
-1571 SFISAESGRR
+1571 SFIGAESGRR

-1594 RRASLAIDNAQL
+1594 RRASLAIDNAHL
-1606 YRLAQRDR
+1606 YRVAQRDR
-1614 EKAEAANRIKDEFL
+1614 AKAEAANRIKDEFL

-1649 RTGRLDGTKTQQALE
+1649 RTGRLDATKTQQALE

-1688 GKMTLNVAPVHLA
+1688 GKMTLNVAPVNLA
-1701 AMIEAARET
+1701 ATIEAALET

-1726 NPISGTVSGDT
+1726 NPISRTVSGDT

-1747 LSNAVKFTPTGGR
+1747 VSNAVKFTPTGGR
-1760 VEVQL
+1760 IEVEL
-1765 EQVGMY
+1765 EQVGTY

-1780 KGIKRD
+1780 KGISPD
-1786 FLPHVFD
+1786 FLPYVFD
-1793 YFRQEDGTIT
+1793 YFRQEDGTTT

-1860 ESATDLAGVRVLVVD
+1860 ESATDLAGVYVLVVD

-1881 ELAAFTLMQSGAQVA
+1881 ELAAFTLTQSGAQVT
-1896 TAASGVQA
+1896 TAASATQA
-1904 LALLNKSVP
+1904 LTLLNQSVP
-1913 DLLLCDIGMPDM
+1913 DLLLCDIGMPEM
-1925 DGYALIRQIRK
+1925 DGYSLIRHIRK
-1936 WSPEQGGTIPA
+1936 WSPEKGGMIPA

-1959 QQALAAGFQIHISKP
+1959 QQALVAGFGMHISKP

-1981 KAIARLLRH
+1981 KAIARLLKH

>member
-1 MEKTVYA
+1 
-8 YGWIFMKRDAT
+8 MKRDAT

-38 TNTAWRSLDKEAYR
+38 TNTAWRSLDKEAHR

-71 QLFCTQETEG
+71 HLFCAQKTEG

-138 AYRELHRAVAQQVP
+138 PYRALHRAVAQQVP

-157 FGEPIECWLEANAYP
+157 FAESLQRWIEVNAYP
-172 SPTGVAVYFRDVT
+172 SAEGVAVYFRDIT
-185 DRKQAE
+185 ERKQAE
-191 AERERLLH
+191 AEQERLLH
-199 QLEIER
+199 ELEIER
-205 ARLEAV
+205 TRFEAV

-232 NEQTKQIIGYGYEQ
+232 NEQAKQIVGYDYQ
-246 LLELEEYPPIIPSE
+246 QSLELKEYDRIVSYIPLRSN
-260 IFRLDGQ
+260 GQ
-267 LYAPHEYPLVRSLK
+267 PYAHEDMPLARSLK

-288 EEIEIH
+288 EEMEIH
-294 RNDGSR
+294 RDDGSGVFLN
-300 IFINVNSAPILDN
+300 INSAPILDS
-313 QGQIVAA
+313 QEQIVAA
-320 VAIFQDVSERK
+320 VVIFQDMTHYK
-331 RVEQALRESESQL
+331 QVEQALRESE
-344 RGLFDANLIGIII
+344 
-357 GDFQGNILEVN
+357 
-368 EAWLATLGY
+368 
-377 TREEVLSGEV
+377 
-387 NFLEITPP
+387 
-395 EFRHLDEQA
+395 
-404 MAQMKQVG
+404 
-412 RHAPFEKEYI
+412 
-422 RKDGTRVP
+422 
-430 VLVGTAYLG
+430 
-439 EPDDLGLGFVID
+439 
-451 LTERKRLE
+451 
-459 LELWQREQQFKMLAE
+459 
-474 NAPDIITRIDAEFRH
+474 
-489 LYVSPS
+489 
-495 VERATGIPSEQFVG
+495 
-509 KTNAELGIAEDIYR
+509 
-523 VWHDSWRQ
+523 
-531 VFATGSEQTIEFK
+531 
-544 FPTSYGIRWYQSRIV
+544 
-559 PEFAPDG
+559 
-566 SVETVLGITRDV
+566 
-578 TDYKQVEQALRDSEE
+578 E
-593 RLRLAVAAAQMFVW
+593 RLRLALTAAQMFVW
-607 DMDLQTNQIV
+607 DMDWQSNRVL
-617 CSTNALD
+617 CSANALN
-624 VWGVYKGTGE
+624 VWGVQEGTGE
-634 EFFALIHPDDRQRMM
+634 DFFAIIHPDDRQRMI
-649 QAAQGAIPGEQSYV
+649 QAAQRAVTGEEQSYA

-673 VVRWLN
+673 LVRWLN

-684 YLDDTGRGVRM
+684 YQDKMGRSVRM
-695 IGVSVDITPRKQIEA
+695 LGVSVDITERKQIEA
-710 ERDRLLKREQTAR
+710 E
-723 RSAETER
+723 
-730 KRLHDI
+730 
-736 LMQLP
+736 
-741 AMIGIVKGADLIYEF
+741 
-756 ANPTYLQV
+756 LQH
-764 AGRTSDIIG
+764 
-773 KSMRELFP
+773 
-781 ELEGQIY
+781 
-788 FEALDRVYRTGEPFI
+788 
-803 GNESPAYWDRNGD
+803 
-816 GVLEDGFFNYIFA
+816 
-829 PWRDA
+829 
-834 EGTIQ
+834 
-839 GVLIYNMEVT
+839 
-849 AQVQARQQIESL
+849 
-861 LAELQEKERQQQFL
+861 KERQQQFL
-875 IELNDAIRAIQDSKE
+875 IELNDAIRAIQDPKE
-890 IMWRVVSSAGE
+890 IMWKVVCSTGQ
-901 HFNVT
+901 HFQVT

-911 EIDSTQEYVIVDR
+911 EIDPRQEYVIVDR
-924 DYCNGVISIVGRHQ
+924 DYCNGVISVVGRHHL
-938 MDSFGPELIAEL
+938 DSFGPKLIAEL
-950 KQGKTIVV
+950 KQGRTIVV
-958 DDVDRDPRTA
+958 DDVERDPRTA
-968 GSGTATFD
+968 GVGAATFD
-976 AIQTKSLLCVPLVK
+976 GIQTKSLLCVPLVK
-990 EGRFVAL
+990 EGKFVAL

-1008 TEEDVVLMERIAQKT
+1008 TKEDVVLMERIAQKT
-1023 WLAVERSRAEEKL
+1023 WLAVERSRAEEEL

-1044 LAVKIGRMG
+1044 LALKVGRMG
-1053 TWDWDMQTGAL
+1053 TWEWDMETDAL
-1064 LWSEGHFTIL
+1064 QWSKGHFTVL
-1074 GLQPNECEPGYEVW
+1074 GLQPNECEPSYEVW
-1088 ASRVHPNDLAE
+1088 EHRVHPNDLAE
-1099 VEAKL
+1099 AEAKF
-1104 QRAIAQ
+1104 QQAIAD

-1119 LYRSDGSI
+1119 LRWSDGSI

-1132 RGQFT
+1132 RGKFT
-1137 YDSQGNAKHSI
+1137 CDSQGNPKHSI

-1153 ITQRKQAEEAL
+1153 ITERKQAEEAL

-1185 DREFQIIR
+1185 NRDFQVIR
-1193 WSAGAERILG
+1193 WSAGAERLLG
-1203 WKAEEIMGKS
+1203 WKPEEILGKS
-1213 LTQIPFVFEE
+1213 LTEIPFVFEE
-1223 DLETVAE
+1223 DLEPVTE

-1261 YNSSLRDESGRMVS
+1261 YNSSLRDESGRMIS

-1281 DVTER
+1281 DVTQR
-1286 KYAEQEREQLLERE
+1286 KCAEQEREQLLERE
-1300 RISRSQAEAAQRQL
+1300 RIARAEAEAAQRQQ
-1314 ATIFDTSPVGLA
+1314 ATIFDTSPIGLA
-1326 LLDAE
+1326 LLDSQ

-1352 LGYSIPDL
+1352 LGYSIPEL
-1360 FGQSDPKLVELFH
+1360 FGQSDRKLVEVFY
-1373 QIYTTGNP
+1373 QIYGTGNP
-1381 FISPNFAVNVPGR
+1381 FISPNFAMNVPGR

-1404 YYLPNLNSNNQV
+1404 YYLPTVNSNGQV

-1421 YVVDVTERVILELA
+1421 YVVDVTERVQLERA
-1435 QHFLSEASAVLASS
+1435 QRFLSEASAVLASS

-1473 HMIEEDGSIEQIAVA
+1473 HIIEEDGAIEQIAVA

-1494 LQWAYEIR
+1494 LEWAYQIR
-1502 DKYPLNPDD
+1502 EKYPLNPDD
-1511 PRGAAFT
+1511 ARGGAFT
-1518 LRTGQPDLLADIP
+1518 LRTGQSDLLPDIP

-1553 SSVMT
+1553 SSAMT

-1563 QARILGAI
+1563 QARILGVI
-1571 SFISAESGRR
+1571 SFISAESGRQ
-1581 YTSADLQLAEELA
+1581 YTSAELQLAEELA

-1614 EKAEAANRIKDEFL
+1614 AKAETANRIKDEFL

-1649 RTGRLDGTKTQQALE
+1649 RTGRLDATKTQQALE

-1688 GKMTLNVAPVHLA
+1688 GKMTLNVASVNLA
-1701 AMIEAARET
+1701 ATIEAALET

-1737 NRLQQVVWNL
+1737 NRLQQVIWNL

-1760 VEVQL
+1760 IEVQL

-1780 KGIKRD
+1780 KGIRRD

-1803 RQFGG
+1803 RHFGG

-1817 HFTELH
+1817 HLTELH
-1823 GGTVQADSLGQNLGA
+1823 GGTVQADSPGQNLGA

-1860 ESATDLAGVRVLVVD
+1860 ESATDLAGVHVLVVD

-1881 ELAAFTLMQSGAQVA
+1881 ELAAFTLMQSGAQV
-1896 TAASGVQA
+1896 TRAASGTQA
-1904 LALLNKSVP
+1904 LTLLNQSIP
-1913 DLLLCDIGMPDM
+1913 DLVLCDIGMPEM

-1959 QQALAAGFQIHISKP
+1959 QQALAAGFQRHISKP
-1974 VEPEELV
+1974 VEPDELV

>member
-1 MEKTVYA
+1 MYA
-8 YGWIFMKRDAT
+8 YGWLLMKRDAT

-38 TNTAWRSLDKEAYR
+38 TNTAWRSLDQEAHK

-71 QLFCTQETEG
+71 QLLAAQETDRQ
-81 KVATILESIT
+81 VATILENIT

-101 RYTYVNRAAAKILH
+101 HYTYVNQAAAQILH

-129 VFPELVGGI
+129 VFPDLVGGI

-152 VSWEE
+152 ISWEE
-157 FGEPIECWLEANAYP
+157 FGEPIQCWLEANAYP
-172 SPTGVAVYFRDVT
+172 STAGVAVYFRDVT

-199 QLEIER
+199 ELEIER
-205 ARLEAV
+205 ARFEAV

-224 ASGKLVLA
+224 ASNKLVLA

-246 LLELEEYPPIIPSE
+246 LLELEEYAPIIPSE

-320 VAIFQDVSERK
+320 VVIFQ
-331 RVEQALRESESQL
+331 
-344 RGLFDANLIGIII
+344 
-357 GDFQGNILEVN
+357 
-368 EAWLATLGY
+368 
-377 TREEVLSGEV
+377 
-387 NFLEITPP
+387 
-395 EFRHLDEQA
+395 
-404 MAQMKQVG
+404 
-412 RHAPFEKEYI
+412 
-422 RKDGTRVP
+422 
-430 VLVGTAYLG
+430 
-439 EPDDLGLGFVID
+439 
-451 LTERKRLE
+451 
-459 LELWQREQQFKMLAE
+459 
-474 NAPDIITRIDAEFRH
+474 
-489 LYVSPS
+489 
-495 VERATGIPSEQFVG
+495 
-509 KTNAELGIAEDIYR
+509 
-523 VWHDSWRQ
+523 
-531 VFATGSEQTIEFK
+531 
-544 FPTSYGIRWYQSRIV
+544 
-559 PEFAPDG
+559 
-566 SVETVLGITRDV
+566 DV
-578 TDYKQVEQALRDSEE
+578 TDYKQVEQALRESEE

-607 DMDLQTNQIV
+607 DMDLQTNQIL

-624 VWGVYKGTGE
+624 VWGVHKGTGE

-649 QAAQGAIPGEQSYV
+649 QAVQGAIAGEQSYV

-684 YLDDTGRGVRM
+684 YLDETGRGVRM
-695 IGVSVDITPRKQIEA
+695 IGVSVDITERKQIEA

-723 RSAETER
+723 LEAETER

-741 AMIGIVKGADLIYEF
+741 AMIGIVKGADLVYEF

-764 AGRTSDIIG
+764 AGRSSDIIG

-803 GNESPAYWDRNGD
+803 GNESPAYWDRNSD
-816 GVLEDGFFNYIFA
+816 GVLQEGFFNYIFA

-839 GVLIYNMEVT
+839 GVLIYNIDVT
-849 AQVQARQQIESL
+849 AQVQARRQIESL

-911 EIDSTQEYVIVDR
+911 EIDSTQEYVRVDR
-924 DYCNGVISIVGRHQ
+924 DYCNGVVSVVGSHH
-938 MDSFGPELIAEL
+938 MDSFGREIVAEL

-968 GSGTATFD
+968 GMGAAAYD

-997 LVLHHVSVRHW
+997 LVLHHVCVRHW

-1023 WLAVERSRAEEKL
+1023 WLAVERSRAEAEL

-1044 LAVKIGRMG
+1044 LALKVGRMG
-1053 TWDWDMQTGAL
+1053 TWDWDMQTDAL
-1064 LWSEGHFTIL
+1064 LWSEGHFTVL
-1074 GLQPNECEPGYEVW
+1074 DLQPNECEPSYEVW
-1088 ASRVHPNDLAE
+1088 ASRVHPDDLAK
-1099 VEAKL
+1099 ADLKF
-1104 QRAIAQ
+1104 QQAIAE

-1119 LYRSDGSI
+1119 LRWSDGSI
-1127 HWVEA
+1127 HWVEV

-1137 YDSQGNAKHSI
+1137 YDAQGNPKHSI

-1153 ITQRKQAEEAL
+1153 ITERKQAEEAL
-1164 RQALQKLNFHV
+1164 SQALQKLNFHV

-1185 DREFQIIR
+1185 DRDFRVIR

-1203 WKAEEIMGKS
+1203 WKAAEMLGKS
-1213 LTQIPFVFEE
+1213 LTEIPFVFEE
-1223 DLETVAE
+1223 DLEPVAE

-1253 RNLVHCEW
+1253 RNIVHCEW
-1261 YNSSLRDESGRMVS
+1261 YNSSLKDESGRMIS
-1275 VLSLVL
+1275 ALSLVL

-1286 KYAEQEREQLLERE
+1286 KQAEQEREQLLERE
-1300 RISRSQAEAAQRQL
+1300 RIARSEAEAAQRQL
-1314 ATIFDTSPVGLA
+1314 KTIFETSPIGLA
-1326 LLDAE
+1326 LLDE
-1331 QRFIAI
+1331 KQRFVAI

-1352 LGYSIPDL
+1352 LGYSIPEL
-1360 FGQSDPKLVELFH
+1360 FGQFAPKLVEVFDR
-1373 QIYTTGNP
+1373 IYATGNP
-1381 FISPNFAVNVPGR
+1381 FISPNFAVNIPGR
-1394 SDRRP
+1394 CDRSP

-1404 YYLPNLNSNNQV
+1404 YYLPTVNSNGQV
-1416 EGVLV
+1416 ESVLV
-1421 YVVDVTERVILELA
+1421 YVVDVTERVQLELA
-1435 QHFLSEASAVLASS
+1435 QRFLSEASAVLASS

-1464 PELADWCTV
+1464 PQLADWCTV
-1473 HMIEEDGSIEQIAVA
+1473 HIVEEDGSIEQIAVA

-1494 LQWAYEIR
+1494 LEWAYQIR
-1502 DKYPLNPDD
+1502 DKYPMKPDD
-1511 PRGAAFT
+1511 PRGAALT
-1518 LRTGQPDLLADIP
+1518 LRTGQPDFVPEIP

-1539 RDSEHL
+1539 RDAEHL
-1545 EMLRQVGF
+1545 EILRQVGF
-1553 SSVMT
+1553 RSVMT

-1563 QARILGAI
+1563 QAGILGVI
-1571 SFISAESGRR
+1571 SFISAESERQ

-1614 EKAEAANRIKDEFL
+1614 AKAEAANRIKDEFL

-1636 SPLNPILGWTKLL
+1636 SPLNPILGWTKML
-1649 RTGRLDGTKTQQALE
+1649 RTGRLDATKTQQALE

-1688 GKMTLNVAPVHLA
+1688 GKMTLNVAIVNLA
-1701 AMIEAARET
+1701 ATIEAALET

-1747 LSNAVKFTPTGGR
+1747 LSNAVKFTPTAGR
-1760 VEVQL
+1760 IEVQL
-1765 EQVGMY
+1765 EQVGTY

-1780 KGIKRD
+1780 KGISPD
-1786 FLPHVFD
+1786 FLPYVFD
-1793 YFRQEDGTIT
+1793 YFRQEDGTTT
-1803 RQFGG
+1803 RKFGG

-1823 GGTVQADSLGQNLGA
+1823 GGTVQADSPGQNLGT

-1846 NIVEPEPSSDDRHP
+1846 NIVEPEPSSDRRHP
-1860 ESATDLAGVRVLVVD
+1860 ESAADLVGVHVLVVD

-1881 ELAAFTLMQSGAQVA
+1881 ELAAFTLMQSGAQVT
-1896 TAASGVQA
+1896 TADSAAQA
-1904 LALLNKSVP
+1904 LTLLNQSVP
-1913 DLLLCDIGMPDM
+1913 DLLLCDIGMPEM

-1936 WSPEQGGTIPA
+1936 WSLEQGGMIPA

-1959 QQALAAGFQIHISKP
+1959 QQALAAGFGMHISKP

>member
-1 MEKTVYA
+1 
-8 YGWIFMKRDAT
+8 MKRDAT

-33 VSVSL
+33 VSISL
-38 TNTAWRSLDKEAYR
+38 TNTAWRSLDKEAHR

-60 IERFARTLEGE
+60 IERFARSLESE
-71 QLFCTQETEG
+71 QLFSALETEG

-101 RYTYVNRAAAKILH
+101 RYTYVNWAAAKILH

-138 AYRELHRAVAQQVP
+138 AYRELHRAVMEQVP

-157 FGEPIECWLEANAYP
+157 FGEPIQRWLEVNAYP
-172 SPTGVAVYFRDVT
+172 SAEGVAVYFRDT
-185 DRKQAE
+185 TERKQAE

-199 QLEIER
+199 DLEIER
-205 ARLEAV
+205 ARFEAV

-224 ASGKLVLA
+224 ASNKLVLA
-232 NEQTKQIIGYGYEQ
+232 NEQAKQIVGYGYEQ
-246 LLELEEYPPIIPSE
+246 LLELNEYEPVVSYISL
-260 IFRLDGQ
+260 RSNGQ
-267 LYAPHEYPLVRSLK
+267 PYAHADMPLARSLK

-313 QGQIVAA
+313 QSQIVAA
-320 VAIFQDVSERK
+320 VVIFQDVTHYK
-331 RVEQALRESESQL
+331 QVEQALRESE
-344 RGLFDANLIGIII
+344 
-357 GDFQGNILEVN
+357 
-368 EAWLATLGY
+368 
-377 TREEVLSGEV
+377 
-387 NFLEITPP
+387 
-395 EFRHLDEQA
+395 
-404 MAQMKQVG
+404 
-412 RHAPFEKEYI
+412 
-422 RKDGTRVP
+422 
-430 VLVGTAYLG
+430 
-439 EPDDLGLGFVID
+439 
-451 LTERKRLE
+451 
-459 LELWQREQQFKMLAE
+459 
-474 NAPDIITRIDAEFRH
+474 
-489 LYVSPS
+489 
-495 VERATGIPSEQFVG
+495 
-509 KTNAELGIAEDIYR
+509 
-523 VWHDSWRQ
+523 
-531 VFATGSEQTIEFK
+531 
-544 FPTSYGIRWYQSRIV
+544 
-559 PEFAPDG
+559 
-566 SVETVLGITRDV
+566 
-578 TDYKQVEQALRDSEE
+578 E
-593 RLRLAVAAAQMFVW
+593 RLRLALTAAQMVVW
-607 DMDLQTNQIV
+607 DMDLQRNRVV
-617 CSTNALD
+617 CSANALD
-624 VWGVYKGTGE
+624 VWGLHEGTGE
-634 EFFALIHPDDRQRMM
+634 EFVALIHPDDRQQVI
-649 QAAQGAIPGEQSYV
+649 QATAEAMAGGQTYAP
-663 QEYRVISPDG
+663 EYRVICPDG

-679 SQGRV
+679 SQGQV
-684 YLDDTGRGVRM
+684 YWDETGQGVRM
-695 IGVSVDITPRKQIEA
+695 IGVSVDITERKQIEA

-723 RSAETER
+723 LEAESER

-741 AMIGIVKGADLIYEF
+741 ALIAIVKGADLVYEF
-756 ANPTYLQV
+756 ANPTYLQGT
-764 AGRTSDIIG
+764 GRTLDIIG
-773 KSMRELFP
+773 QPLRQVFP

-788 FEALDRVYRTGEPFI
+788 FEAFEQVYRTGETFI
-803 GNESPAYWDRNGD
+803 REESPTYWDRNGD
-816 GVLEDGFFNYIFA
+816 GVLEEAFFHCIFA
-829 PWRDA
+829 AWRDA

-839 GVLIYNMEVT
+839 GVLIYNIEVT
-849 AQVQARQQIESL
+849 AQVRARQQIEEL
-861 LAELQEKERQQQFL
+861 LAELQDKERQQQFL
-875 IELNDAIRAIQDSKE
+875 IELNDAIRAIQDPKE
-890 IMWRVVSSAGE
+890 IMWQVVCSTGQ
-901 HFNVT
+901 HFQVT

-924 DYCNGVISIVGRHQ
+924 DYCNGAISIVGRHH

-950 KQGKTIVV
+950 KQGKTIIV

-968 GSGTATFD
+968 GSGAATFD

-997 LVLHHVSVRHW
+997 LVLHHASVRQW

-1023 WLAVERSRAEEKL
+1023 WLAVERSRSEEEL

-1044 LAVKIGRMG
+1044 LALKVGRMG
-1053 TWDWDMQTGAL
+1053 TWDWDMQTDAL

-1074 GLQPNECEPGYEVW
+1074 GLKPNECEPGYKVW
-1088 ASRVHPNDLAE
+1088 ASRVHPDDLAE
-1099 VEAKL
+1099 AEAKL
-1104 QRAIAQ
+1104 QQAIADN
-1110 KKEYHHEYR
+1110 KEYYHEYR
-1119 LYRSDGSI
+1119 LRWSDGSI

-1132 RGQFT
+1132 RGQLT
-1137 YDSQGNAKHSI
+1137 YDSQGNPKHSI
-1148 GVVID
+1148 GAVID
-1153 ITQRKQAEEAL
+1153 ITERKQ
-1164 RQALQKLNFHV
+1164 
-1175 ENSPM
+1175 
-1180 AVVEW
+1180 
-1185 DREFQIIR
+1185 
-1193 WSAGAERILG
+1193 
-1203 WKAEEIMGKS
+1203 
-1213 LTQIPFVFEE
+1213 
-1223 DLETVAE
+1223 
-1230 VCQRLV
+1230 
-1236 YGEEPHIFSYNR
+1236 
-1248 NYTKD
+1248 
-1253 RNLVHCEW
+1253 
-1261 YNSSLRDESGRMVS
+1261 
-1275 VLSLVL
+1275 
-1281 DVTER
+1281 
-1286 KYAEQEREQLLERE
+1286 AEQEREQLLERE
-1300 RISRSQAEAAQRQL
+1300 RIARSEAEAAQHQL
-1314 ATIFDTSPVGLA
+1314 ATIFNTSPIGLA
-1326 LLDAE
+1326 LLDAQ

-1352 LGYSIPDL
+1352 LGQSIAEL
-1360 FGQSDPKLVELFH
+1360 FDQSDPQLVEVFD

-1381 FISPNFAVNVPGR
+1381 FISPNFAVHVPGR

-1404 YYLPNLNSNNQV
+1404 YYLPTVNSNGQV
-1416 EGVLV
+1416 EGVLI
-1421 YVVDVTERVILELA
+1421 YVVDVTERVRLERA
-1435 QHFLSEASAVLASS
+1435 QRFLSEASAVLASS

-1473 HMIEEDGSIEQIAVA
+1473 HMIEEDGAIEQIAVA

-1494 LQWAYEIR
+1494 LESAYQIR

-1511 PRGAAFT
+1511 PRAAAYT
-1518 LRTGQPDLLADIP
+1518 LRTGQSDLLPDIP

-1545 EMLRQVGF
+1545 EILRQVGF
-1553 SSVMT
+1553 KSVMT

-1563 QARILGAI
+1563 QARILGVI
-1571 SFISAESGRR
+1571 SFVSAESERQ
-1581 YTSADLQLAEELA
+1581 YSSADLQLAEELA
-1594 RRASLAIDNAQL
+1594 RRASLAIDNARL
-1606 YRLAQRDR
+1606 YRVAQRDR
-1614 EKAEAANRIKDEFL
+1614 AKAEAANRIKDEFL

-1688 GKMTLNVAPVHLA
+1688 GKMTLNIAPVNLTA
-1701 AMIEAARET
+1701 TIEAALET

-1726 NPISGTVSGDT
+1726 NPISRTVSGDT

-1747 LSNAVKFTPTGGR
+1747 LSNAVKFTPSGGR
-1760 VEVQL
+1760 IEVRL
-1765 EQVGMY
+1765 TQVGTY

-1780 KGIKRD
+1780 KGINPD
-1786 FLPHVFD
+1786 FLPYVFD
-1793 YFRQEDGTIT
+1793 YFRQEDGTTT

-1846 NIVEPEPSSDDRHP
+1846 NIVEPEPSSDDRHS
-1860 ESATDLAGVRVLVVD
+1860 ESATDLTGVHVLVVD

-1881 ELAAFTLMQSGAQVA
+1881 ELAAFTLTQSGAQVT

-1904 LALLNKSVP
+1904 LTLLNQSVP
-1913 DLLLCDIGMPDM
+1913 DLLLCDIGMPEM
-1925 DGYALIRQIRK
+1925 DGYSLIRQIRK
-1936 WSPEQGGTIPA
+1936 WSHQQGGTIPA

-1959 QQALAAGFQIHISKP
+1959 QQALAAGFQMHISKP

-1981 KAIARLLRH
+1981 KAIAHVLRH

>member
-1 MEKTVYA
+1 
-8 YGWIFMKRDAT
+8 MKRDAT

-60 IERFARTLEGE
+60 IERFARSLESE
-71 QLFCTQETEG
+71 QLFCARETEG

-115 KTPEELLG
+115 KTPEELVG

-138 AYRELHRAVAQQVP
+138 ADRELHRAVMEQVP

-157 FGEPIECWLEANAYP
+157 FGEPVQRWLEANAYP
-172 SPTGVAVYFRDVT
+172 SAEGVAVYFRDVT
-185 DRKQAE
+185 DRKLAD

-199 QLEIER
+199 ELEIER
-205 ARLEAV
+205 ARFEAV

-232 NEQTKQIIGYGYEQ
+232 NEQTKQIVGYGYEQ
-246 LLELEEYPPIIPSE
+246 LLEIEDYAPLIPSE
-260 IFRLDGQ
+260 IFHLDGQ
-267 LYAPHEYPLVRSLK
+267 LYSPHEYPLVRSLK

-320 VAIFQDVSERK
+320 VVVFQDVSQQQAALHERK
-331 RVEQALRESESQL
+331 LVEQALRESESRL

-368 EAWLATLGY
+368 DAWLAVLGY
-377 TREEVLSGEV
+377 TREEVLSGNV

-395 EFRHLDEQA
+395 EYRHLDRQT

-412 RHAPFEKEYI
+412 CHAPFEKEYI

-430 VLVGTAYLG
+430 VLIGTAYLG
-439 EPDDLGLGFVID
+439 GADDLGIGFLID

-459 LELWQREQQFKMLAE
+459 SELEQQEQQFKMVAE
-474 NAPDIITRIDAEFRH
+474 NAPDIISRIDAEFRY

-495 VERATGIPSEQFVG
+495 IELATGIASEQFLG
-509 KTNAELGIAEDIYR
+509 KTNAELGMSEDIYR

-544 FPTSYGIRWYQSRIV
+544 FPTPKGIRWYQSRIV
-559 PEFAPDG
+559 PEFTFDG

-578 TDYKQVEQALRDSEE
+578 TDYKQVEQALRESEE
-593 RLRLAVAAAQMFVW
+593 RLRLALTAAQMVVW
-607 DMDLQTNQIV
+607 DMDLQSNRVV
-617 CSTNALD
+617 CSGNALD
-624 VWGVYKGTGE
+624 VWGLHEGTGE
-634 EFFALIHPDDRQRMM
+634 EFVALIHPDDRQQVL
-649 QAAQGAIPGEQSYV
+649 QATVAAMAGEQPYAP
-663 QEYRVISPDG
+663 EYRVICPDG

-679 SQGRV
+679 SQGQV
-684 YLDDTGRGVRM
+684 YRDETGQAVRM
-695 IGVSVDITPRKQIEA
+695 IGVSVDITERKQIEA
-710 ERDRLLKREQTAR
+710 ERDRLLKREQSAR
-723 RSAETER
+723 LEAETER

-741 AMIGIVKGADLIYEF
+741 AMIAIVKGADLVYEF
-756 ANPTYLQV
+756 ANPTYLQGT
-764 AGRTSDIIG
+764 GRTLDIIG
-773 KSMRELFP
+773 QPLRQVFP

-788 FEALDRVYRTGEPFI
+788 FDVLEQVYRTGETFI
-803 GNESPAYWDRNGD
+803 REESPTYWDRNGD
-816 GVLEDGFFNYIFA
+816 GVLEEAFFHCIFA
-829 PWRDA
+829 AWRDA

-839 GVLIYNMEVT
+839 GMLIYNIEVT
-849 AQVQARQQIESL
+849 AQVRARQQIEQL
-861 LAELQEKERQQQFL
+861 LKNLQQKEEIQQFL
-875 IELNDAIRAIQDSKE
+875 IELNDAIRAIQEPKE
-890 IMWRVVSSAGE
+890 IMWQVVCATGQ
-901 HFNVT
+901 HFQVT

-911 EIDSTQEYVIVDR
+911 EIDPTQEYVIVDR
-924 DYCNGVISIVGRHQ
+924 DYCNGVISIVGSHH
-938 MDSFGPELIAEL
+938 MDSFGRELIAEL

-968 GSGTATFD
+968 GSGAATFD

-997 LVLHHVSVRHW
+997 LVLHHASVRHW

-1023 WLAVERSRAEEKL
+1023 WLAVERSRAEEEL
-1036 RESEAHLQ
+1036 RESEANLQ
-1044 LAVKIGRMG
+1044 LALNVGRMG
-1053 TWDWDMQTGAL
+1053 TWDWDIQMDTVT
-1064 LWSEGHFTIL
+1064 WSDGHFAII
-1074 GLQPNECEPGYEVW
+1074 GLQPNEYEPSYELW
-1088 ASRVHPNDLAE
+1088 AKSVHPDDIAVAE
-1099 VEAKL
+1099 A
-1104 QRAIAQ
+1104 AIQQARLERT
-1110 KKEYHHEYR
+1110 EYHHEYR
-1119 LYRSDGSI
+1119 ILWPDGSI

-1132 RGQFT
+1132 RGRFT
-1137 YDSQGNAKHSI
+1137 YNTQGKPIHMI
-1148 GVVID
+1148 GILID
-1153 ITQRKQAEEAL
+1153 ITQRKQAE
-1164 RQALQKLNFHV
+1164 
-1175 ENSPM
+1175 
-1180 AVVEW
+1180 
-1185 DREFQIIR
+1185 
-1193 WSAGAERILG
+1193 
-1203 WKAEEIMGKS
+1203 
-1213 LTQIPFVFEE
+1213 
-1223 DLETVAE
+1223 
-1230 VCQRLV
+1230 
-1236 YGEEPHIFSYNR
+1236 
-1248 NYTKD
+1248 
-1253 RNLVHCEW
+1253 
-1261 YNSSLRDESGRMVS
+1261 
-1275 VLSLVL
+1275 
-1281 DVTER
+1281 
-1286 KYAEQEREQLLERE
+1286 QEREQLLGRE
-1300 RISRSQAEAAQRQL
+1300 RIARSEAEAAQHQL
-1314 ATIFDTSPVGLA
+1314 ATIFETSPIGLA
-1326 LLDAE
+1326 LLDE
-1331 QRFIAI
+1331 KQRFIAI

-1352 LGYSIPDL
+1352 LGNSIPEL
-1360 FGQSDPKLVELFH
+1360 FGQFDPKLVEVFH

-1394 SDRRP
+1394 GDRRP

-1404 YYLPNLNSNNQV
+1404 YYLPTVNSNGQV
-1416 EGVLV
+1416 EGVLI
-1421 YVVDVTERVILELA
+1421 YVVDVTERVRLELA

-1464 PELADWCTV
+1464 PKLADWCTV
-1473 HMIEEDGSIEQIAVA
+1473 HMIEEDGAIEQIAVA
-1488 HIDPAK
+1488 HVDPAK
-1494 LQWAYEIR
+1494 LEWAHQIR
-1502 DKYPLNPDD
+1502 DKYPMNPDD

-1518 LRTGQPDLLADIP
+1518 LRTGQPDLVPEIP
-1531 DELLVQAA
+1531 DELLVHAA

-1545 EMLRQVGF
+1545 EILRQVGF
-1553 SSVMT
+1553 RSVMT

-1563 QARILGAI
+1563 QARILGVI
-1571 SFISAESGRR
+1571 SFVSAESGRQ
-1581 YTSADLQLAEELA
+1581 YTPTDLEQAEELA

-1606 YRLAQRDR
+1606 YRVAQRDR
-1614 EKAEAANRIKDEFL
+1614 TKAEAANRIKDEFL

-1649 RTGRLDGTKTQQALE
+1649 RTGRLDATKTQQALE

-1688 GKMTLNVAPVHLA
+1688 GKMTLNVAPVNLA
-1701 AMIEAARET
+1701 AMIEAALET

-1737 NRLQQVVWNL
+1737 NRLQQIVWNL

-1760 VEVQL
+1760 IDVQL

-1771 AQIQVKDTG
+1771 AQIQVKDSG
-1780 KGIKRD
+1780 KGISPD

-1846 NIVEPEPSSDDRHP
+1846 NIVEPEPSSDDRHA
-1860 ESATDLAGVRVLVVD
+1860 ESAADLAGVRVLVVD

-1881 ELAAFTLMQSGAQVA
+1881 ELAAFTLMQSGAQVT

-1904 LALLNKSVP
+1904 LALLNQSVP
-1913 DLLLCDIGMPDM
+1913 DLLLCDIGMPEM

-1936 WSPEQGGTIPA
+1936 WSPQQGGMIPA

-1959 QQALAAGFQIHISKP
+1959 QQALAAGFQMHISKP

>member
-1 MEKTVYA
+1 
-8 YGWIFMKRDAT
+8 MKRDAT

-38 TNTAWRSLDKEAYR
+38 TNTAWRSLDKEAHR

-71 QLFCTQETEG
+71 QWFAAQETER
-81 KVATILESIT
+81 KVAMILESIT

-101 RYTYVNRAAAKILH
+101 RYTYVNQAAAKILH

-138 AYRELHRAVAQQVP
+138 AYRELHRAAIEQVP

-157 FGEPIECWLEANAYP
+157 FGEPVQRWLEANAYP
-172 SPTGVAVYFRDVT
+172 SAEGVAVYFRDVS

-199 QLEIER
+199 ELEIER
-205 ARLEAV
+205 AQFEAV

-232 NEQTKQIIGYGYEQ
+232 NEQTKQIVGYGYEQ
-246 LLELEEYPPIIPSE
+246 LLAIEDYVPLIPNE
-260 IFRLDGQ
+260 IFHLDGHI
-267 LYAPHEYPLVRSLK
+267 YASHEYPLVRSLK

-320 VAIFQDVSERK
+320 VVVFQDVSERK

-344 RGLFDANLIGIII
+344 RALFEANLIGIII

-368 EAWLATLGY
+368 DTWLATLGY
-377 TREEVLSGEV
+377 TQEEVLSGVV

-404 MAQMKQVG
+404 MAEMKQLG
-412 RHAPFEKEYI
+412 RHTPFEKEYI
-422 RKDGTRVP
+422 RKDGCRVP
-430 VLVGTAYLG
+430 VLIGTAYLG
-439 EPDDLGLGFVID
+439 VPKNLGVGFLID

-459 LELWQREQQFKMLAE
+459 SELRQREQQFKMVAE
-474 NAPDIITRIDAEFRH
+474 NAPDIISRIDAEFRY

-495 VERATGIPSEQFVG
+495 IELATGIPSEQFLG
-509 KTNAELGIAEDIYR
+509 KTNAELGMPEDNYR

-578 TDYKQVEQALRDSEE
+578 TDYKQVEQALRESEQ
-593 RLRLAVAAAQMFVW
+593 RLRLALTAAQMVVW
-607 DMDLQTNQIV
+607 DMDLQSNRVV
-617 CSTNALD
+617 CSANALD
-624 VWGVYKGTGE
+624 VWGLYEGTGE
-634 EFFALIHPDDRQRMM
+634 EFVALIHPDDRQQVL
-649 QAAQGAIPGEQSYV
+649 QATVAAMAGEQPYAP
-663 QEYRVISPDG
+663 EYRVICPDG

-679 SQGRV
+679 SQGQV
-684 YLDDTGRGVRM
+684 YRDETGQAVRM
-695 IGVSVDITPRKQIEA
+695 IGVSVDITERKQIEA
-710 ERDRLLKREQTAR
+710 ERDRLLKREQSAR
-723 RSAETER
+723 LEAETER

-741 AMIGIVKGADLIYEF
+741 AMIAIVKGADLVYEF
-756 ANPTYLQV
+756 ANPSYLQGT
-764 AGRTSDIIG
+764 GRTPGIIG
-773 KSMRELFP
+773 KSIRDVFP
-781 ELEGQIY
+781 EIEGQIY
-788 FEALDRVYRTGEPFI
+788 FEAFEQVYRTGETFI
-803 GNESPAYWDRNGD
+803 REESPTYWDRNGD
-816 GVLEDGFFNYIFA
+816 GVLEEAFFHCIFA
-829 PWRDA
+829 AWRDA
-834 EGTIQ
+834 KGTIQ
-839 GVLIYNMEVT
+839 GVLIYNIEVT
-849 AQVQARQQIESL
+849 AQVRARQQIEEL
-861 LAELQEKERQQQFL
+861 LAELQHKERQQQFL
-875 IELNDAIRAIQDSKE
+875 IELNDAIRAIQDPKE
-890 IMWRVVSSAGE
+890 IMWQVVCSTGQ
-901 HFNVT
+901 HFQVT

-924 DYCNGVISIVGRHQ
+924 DYCNGVISVVGSHH
-938 MDSFGPELIAEL
+938 MDSFGRELIAEL

-958 DDVDRDPRTA
+958 DDVARDPRTA

-997 LVLHHVSVRHW
+997 LVLHHVAPRRW

-1023 WLAVERSRAEEKL
+1023 WLAVERSRAEEEL

-1044 LAVKIGRMG
+1044 LALKVGRMG
-1053 TWDWDMQTGAL
+1053 TWDWDMQTDTL
-1064 LWSEGHFTIL
+1064 LWSEGHFMVL
-1074 GLQPNECEPGYEVW
+1074 GLQPNECEPCYEVW
-1088 ASRVHPNDLAE
+1088 ASRVHPDDLAE
-1099 VEAKL
+1099 TDAKL
-1104 QRAIAQ
+1104 QRAIAE

-1119 LYRSDGSI
+1119 LCWTDGSI

-1132 RGQFT
+1132 RGEFT
-1137 YDSQGNAKHSI
+1137 YDSQGNLKHSI

-1185 DREFQIIR
+1185 DRDFRVIR

-1203 WKAEEIMGKS
+1203 WKAEEILGKS
-1213 LTQIPFVFEE
+1213 LTEIPFVFEE

-1248 NYTKD
+1248 NYTND
-1253 RNLVHCEW
+1253 RNIVHCEW
-1261 YNSSLRDESGRMVS
+1261 YNSSLRDESGRMIS

-1326 LLDAE
+1326 LLDAQ

-1337 NEALAEINGLTREQH
+1337 NEALAEINGLTRSQH
-1352 LGYSIPDL
+1352 LGYSIPEL
-1360 FGQSDPKLVELFH
+1360 FGQSDPQLVEVFDR
-1373 QIYTTGNP
+1373 IYTTGNP
-1381 FISPNFAVNVPGR
+1381 FTSPNFAVNVPGR

-1404 YYLPNLNSNNQV
+1404 YYLPTVNFNSQV

-1421 YVVDVTERVILELA
+1421 YVVDVTERVQLEHA
-1435 QHFLSEASAVLASS
+1435 QRFLSEASAVLASS

-1473 HMIEEDGSIEQIAVA
+1473 HMIEEDGAIAQIAVA

-1494 LQWAYEIR
+1494 LEWAYQIR
-1502 DKYPLNPDD
+1502 DKYPINPDD
-1511 PRGAAFT
+1511 PRGAALT
-1518 LRTGQPDLLADIP
+1518 LRTGQPDLVPDIP

-1539 RDSEHL
+1539 RDAEHL
-1545 EMLRQVGF
+1545 EILRQVGF
-1553 SSVMT
+1553 RSVMT

-1614 EKAEAANRIKDEFL
+1614 AKAEAANRIKDEFL

-1649 RTGRLDGTKTQQALE
+1649 RTGRLDTTKTQQALE

-1688 GKMTLNVAPVHLA
+1688 GKMTLNVAPVNLA
-1701 AMIEAARET
+1701 AMIEAALET

-1760 VEVQL
+1760 IDVQL

-1780 KGIKRD
+1780 KGIKRE

-1860 ESATDLAGVRVLVVD
+1860 ESAADLAGIQVLVVD

-1896 TAASGVQA
+1896 TAASGAQA
-1904 LALLNKSVP
+1904 LTLLNQSLP
-1913 DLLLCDIGMPDM
+1913 DLLLCDIGMPEM

-1936 WSPEQGGTIPA
+1936 WSPQQGGTIPA

-1959 QQALAAGFQIHISKP
+1959 QQALAAGFQMHISKP